1 MVPILRSNPNS
12 PVMRIT
18 HFAVKNYP
26 FTLIVFLLIA
36 VVGAFTVVNMP
47 RAEDPELNAPIFP
60 VTIIYPG
67 TSPADIEE
75 LVIKPMEKAFYG
87 LENIRRLKSIIGDG
101 YAVIRVEFKYG
112 VDVNEKYQELV
123 RELASLKGKLP
134 SDMALP
140 TVEKV
145 SPSNVNVIQTAL
157 ISETATWKQL
167 KNEADKLAEAL
178 EKIPSLKN
186 IEIAGLPEEQI
197 QISLDFERMARLGVS
212 QQMVINNLQSELAN
226 IPSGSIDIGNR
237 YFNVKSSGNFRTV
250 EEIKNALVYSA
261 NNRNVQLKD
270 IADVSM
276 TFAERDHIT
285 RLNGHRGIFV
295 VAAQKSKENIAAT
308 QLAYQPVL
316 KHFRS
321 NLPSNIDMIHHFDQ
335 ADVVQKRLSGLGFDF
350 IWAILLVAF
359 TLLPLGFRPAI
370 IVMISIPLS
379 LSIGIIILNY
389 LGFSLN
395 QLSIVGLVVAL
406 GLLVDDSIVVIENIE
421 RWMLN
426 GFSRK
431 EAVLKATSQIG
442 TAVLGCTATLI
453 IAFLPLIFLPE
464 ASGEFIRSLPISVI
478 ASVLAS
484 LLVSLTIIPFL
495 GNLLLKESNTHSAG
509 NWFMRILKNGI
520 SKSYAPILE
529 TSLNNPVKTIGIIL
543 FVFFASLQLIP
554 IIGFSLF
561 PASEKPQ
568 FLIRITPPAQVNIKN
583 TDTISNFI
591 EKELDK
597 ISDIQFYAT
606 NVGMGNP
613 QIYYNE
619 VRSIKKPNFAE
630 IFVQL
635 APATSVKRKLFLI
648 DSLRN
653 EWSPFHG
660 AKVQINNFEQGPPVV
675 APVEVRLL
683 GDNLDSLR
691 SLSFQIENLIKSVP
705 GTIYVNNPVSNL
717 QTDLRVKINKEK
729 AALLGIPAISI
740 DKTLR
745 LALAGIPIGIMS
757 DDDGEDYQI
766 LIKKKEDIPLNLE
779 VFNTLFVENVKGRA
793 IPLTQFAHLEL
804 ESSPLSINHLDKT
817 RMVSISAFVSKGYL
831 NDKVIKMVMEKM
843 DRFSMPPGY
852 TYMMGG
858 EYETRQES
866 FSGFTVIIILTIFLF
881 IGILLLEFKTFK
893 STIIVLSVIPLGM
906 VGALSAL
913 WFTGNSL
920 SFVAVVGLIALAG
933 IEIKNTILLVDFTN
947 QLREEG
953 KPLDVAI
960 REAGEI
966 RFLPIILTS
975 LTAIGGLI
983 PIALSTNP
991 LISPLAIVLIG
1002 GLISSTLLSRIFT
1015 PVIYKLIPP
1024 KMES

>member
-1 MVPILRSNPNS
+1 
-12 PVMRIT
+12 
-18 HFAVKNYP
+18 
-26 FTLIVFLLIA
+26 
-36 VVGAFTVVNMP
+36 
-47 RAEDPELNAPIFP
+47 
-60 VTIIYPG
+60 
-67 TSPADIEE
+67 
-75 LVIKPMEKAFYG
+75 
-87 LENIRRLKSIIGDG
+87 
-101 YAVIRVEFKYG
+101 
-112 VDVNEKYQELV
+112 
-123 RELASLKGKLP
+123 
-134 SDMALP
+134 
-140 TVEKV
+140 
-145 SPSNVNVIQTAL
+145 
-157 ISETATWKQL
+157 
-167 KNEADKLAEAL
+167 
-178 EKIPSLKN
+178 
-186 IEIAGLPEEQI
+186 
-197 QISLDFERMARLGVS
+197 MARLGVS
-212 QQMVINNLQSELAN
+212 QQAVISNLQSELAN
-226 IPSGSIDIGNR
+226 IPSGSIDVGNR
-237 YFNVKSSGNFRTV
+237 YFNVKSSGNFREV
-250 EEIKNALVYSA
+250 EEIKNTLVYSA
-261 NNRNVQLKD
+261 NNRNVQLRD
-270 IADVSM
+270 IANVSM

-308 QLAYQPVL
+308 QLAYQPIL
-316 KHFRS
+316 EKFKKS
-321 NLPSNIDMIHHFDQ
+321 LPSNIDMIHHFDQ
-335 ADVVQKRLSGLGFDF
+335 AEVVQKRLSGLGLDF

-389 LGFSLN
+389 LGYSLN

-426 GFSRK
+426 GYSRK
-431 EAVLKATSQIG
+431 DAVLKATSQIG

-495 GNLLLKESNTHSAG
+495 GNILLKKTMTHSEG
-509 NWFMRILKNGI
+509 NWFMRVLKSGI

-529 TSLNNPVKTIGIIL
+529 RSLNNPFKTIGIIL
-543 FVFFASLQLIP
+543 VVFFASLQLMP

-568 FLIRITPPAQVNIKN
+568 FLIRINPPAQVNIKN
-583 TDTISNFI
+583 TDTISRSV
-591 EKELDK
+591 EKELTK
-597 ISDIQFYAT
+597 ISDVQFYAT

-635 APATSVKRKLFLI
+635 DPATTVERKLFLI

-653 EWSPFHG
+653 EWTPFYG

-691 SLSFQIENLIKSVP
+691 ALSFKIENLIKSVP

-729 AALLGIPAISI
+729 AALLGVPTISI

-745 LALAGIPIGIMS
+745 LALSGIPIGIMS

-766 LIKKKEDIPLNLE
+766 LIKKKENTPLDLD
-779 VFNTLFVENVKGRA
+779 VFKTLFVENARGKA

-831 NDKVIKMVMEKM
+831 NDEVIKLVMDKL
-843 DRFSMPPGY
+843 DQFSLPSGY
-852 TYMMGG
+852 TYQMGG

-866 FSGFTVIIILTIFLF
+866 FSGFTIIIILTIFLF

-906 VGALSAL
+906 VGALAAL
-913 WFTGNSL
+913 WLTGNSL

-953 KPLDVAI
+953 KPLDIAI

>member
-1 MVPILRSNPNS
+1 
-12 PVMRIT
+12 MRIT
-18 HFAVKNYP
+18 DFAVKNYP
-26 FTLIVFLLIA
+26 FTLIVFLLIS
-36 VVGAFTVVNMP
+36 VIGAFTVINMP

-67 TSPADIEE
+67 TSPVDIEE
-75 LVIKPMEKAFYG
+75 LVIKPMEKALYG

-134 SDMALP
+134 SDMELP
-140 TVEKV
+140 TVEKI

-167 KNEADKLAEAL
+167 KMEADKLAEAL
-178 EKIPSLKN
+178 EKIPALKN

-197 QISLDFERMARLGVS
+197 QISLDFERMARLGVP
-212 QQMVINNLQSELAN
+212 QQAVINNLQSELAN
-226 IPSGSIDIGNR
+226 IPSGSIDVGTR
-237 YFNVKSSGNFRTV
+237 YFNVKSSGNFRDV
-250 EEIKNALVYSA
+250 EEIKNTLVYSA
-261 NNRNVQLKD
+261 NNRNVQLRD
-270 IADVSM
+270 IANVSM

-308 QLAYQPVL
+308 QLAYQPIL
-316 KHFRS
+316 EKFKK
-321 NLPSNIDMIHHFDQ
+321 NLPSNIDMVHHFDQ
-335 ADVVQKRLSGLGFDF
+335 AEVVQKRLSGLGFDF

-431 EAVLKATSQIG
+431 DAVLKATSQIG

-484 LLVSLTIIPFL
+484 LLVSLTVIPFL
-495 GNLLLKESNTHSAG
+495 GNILLKKTMGHSEG
-509 NWFMRILKNGI
+509 NWFMRVLKSGI

-529 TSLNNPVKTIGIIL
+529 TSLNNPVKTMGIIL
-543 FVFFASLQLIP
+543 VVFFASLQIIP

-583 TDTISNFI
+583 TDTISRFV
-591 EKELDK
+591 EKELTK
-597 ISDIQFYAT
+597 ISDVQYYAT

-635 APATSVKRKLFLI
+635 DPTSSVERKMFLI

-653 EWSPFHG
+653 EWTPFHG

-691 SLSFQIENLIKSVP
+691 ALSFKIENLIKSVP

-729 AALLGIPAISI
+729 AALLGIPTISI

-745 LALAGIPIGIMS
+745 LALSGIPIGIMS

-766 LIKKKEDIPLNLE
+766 LIKKKENIPLNLD
-779 VFNTLFVENVKGRA
+779 VFKTLFVENVRGKA

-831 NDKVIKMVMEKM
+831 NDEVIKLVMDKL
-843 DRFSMPPGY
+843 DQFAMPSGY
-852 TYMMGG
+852 TYQMGG

-866 FSGFTVIIILTIFLF
+866 FSGFTIIIILTIFLF

-893 STIIVLSVIPLGM
+893 SNIIVLSVIPLGM

-913 WFTGNSL
+913 WLTGNSL

-953 KPLDVAI
+953 KPLDIAI

-991 LISPLAIVLIG
+991 LISPLAIVIIG

-1024 KMES
+1024 KIEW

>member
-1 MVPILRSNPNS
+1 
-12 PVMRIT
+12 MRIT
-18 HFAVKNYP
+18 DFAVKNYP
-26 FTLIVFLLIA
+26 FTLIVFLLIS
-36 VVGAFTVVNMP
+36 VIGAFTVINMP

-67 TSPADIEE
+67 TSPVDIEE
-75 LVIKPMEKAFYG
+75 LVIKPMEKALYG

-134 SDMALP
+134 SDMDLP

-167 KNEADKLAEAL
+167 KMEADKLAEAL
-178 EKIPSLKN
+178 EKIPALKN

-212 QQMVINNLQSELAN
+212 QQAVINNLQSELAN
-226 IPSGSIDIGNR
+226 IPSGSIDVGTR
-237 YFNVKSSGNFRTV
+237 YFNVKSSGNFRDV
-250 EEIKNALVYSA
+250 EEIKNTLVYSA
-261 NNRNVQLKD
+261 NNRNVQLRD
-270 IADVSM
+270 IANVSM

-308 QLAYQPVL
+308 QLAYQPIL
-316 KHFRS
+316 EKFKK
-321 NLPSNIDMIHHFDQ
+321 NLPSNIDMVHHFDQ
-335 ADVVQKRLSGLGFDF
+335 AEVVQKRLSGLGFDF

-431 EAVLKATSQIG
+431 DAVLKATSQIG

-484 LLVSLTIIPFL
+484 LLVSLTVIPFL
-495 GNLLLKESNTHSAG
+495 GNILLKKTMGHSEG
-509 NWFMRILKNGI
+509 NWFMRVLKSGI

-529 TSLNNPVKTIGIIL
+529 ISLNNPVKTMGVIL
-543 FVFFASLQLIP
+543 MVFFASLQLMP

-568 FLIRITPPAQVNIKN
+568 FLIRINPPAQVNIKN
-583 TDTISNFI
+583 TDTISRFV
-591 EKELDK
+591 EKELTK
-597 ISDIQFYAT
+597 ISDVQYYAT

-619 VRSIKKPNFAE
+619 IRSIKKPNFAE

-635 APATSVKRKLFLI
+635 DPATSVERKLFLI
-648 DSLRN
+648 DSLRSK
-653 EWSPFHG
+653 WTPFHG

-691 SLSFQIENLIKSVP
+691 ALSFKIENLIKSVP

-729 AALLGIPAISI
+729 AALLGVPTISI

-766 LIKKKEDIPLNLE
+766 IIKKKENTPLDLD
-779 VFNTLFVENVKGRA
+779 VFKTLFVENVKGKA

-831 NDKVIKMVMEKM
+831 NDEVIKMVMDKL
-843 DRFSMPPGY
+843 DQFSLPSGY
-852 TYMMGG
+852 TYQMGG

-866 FSGFTVIIILTIFLF
+866 FSGFTIIIILTIFLF

-906 VGALSAL
+906 VGALAAL
-913 WFTGNSL
+913 WLTGNSL

-953 KPLDVAI
+953 KPLDIAI

>member
-1 MVPILRSNPNS
+1 
-12 PVMRIT
+12 MRIT
-18 HFAVKNYP
+18 DFAVKNYP
-26 FTLIVFLLIA
+26 FTLIVFLLIS
-36 VVGAFTVVNMP
+36 VIGAFTVINMP

-67 TSPADIEE
+67 TSPVDIEE
-75 LVIKPMEKAFYG
+75 LVIKPMEKALYG

-134 SDMALP
+134 SDMELP

-167 KNEADKLAEAL
+167 KMEADKLAEAL
-178 EKIPSLKN
+178 EKIPALKN

-197 QISLDFERMARLGVS
+197 QISLDFERMARLGVP
-212 QQMVINNLQSELAN
+212 QQSVINNLQSELAN
-226 IPSGSIDIGNR
+226 IPSGSIDVGNR
-237 YFNVKSSGNFRTV
+237 YFNVKSSGNFRDV
-250 EEIKNALVYSA
+250 EEIKNTLVYSA
-261 NNRNVQLKD
+261 NNRNVQLRD
-270 IADVSM
+270 IANVSM

-308 QLAYQPVL
+308 QLAYQPIL
-316 KHFRS
+316 EKFKK
-321 NLPSNIDMIHHFDQ
+321 NLPSNIDMVHHFDQ
-335 ADVVQKRLSGLGFDF
+335 AEVVQKRLSGLGFDF

-431 EAVLKATSQIG
+431 DAVLKATSQIG

-484 LLVSLTIIPFL
+484 LLVSLTVIPFL
-495 GNLLLKESNTHSAG
+495 GNILLKKTMGHSEG
-509 NWFMRILKNGI
+509 NWFMRVLKNGI

-529 TSLNNPVKTIGIIL
+529 TSLNNPLKTMGIIL
-543 FVFFASLQLIP
+543 VVFFASLQIIP

-583 TDTISNFI
+583 TDTISRFV
-591 EKELDK
+591 EKELTK
-597 ISDIQFYAT
+597 ISDVQYYAT
-606 NVGMGNP
+606 NVGMRNP

-619 VRSIKKPNFAE
+619 IRSIKKPNFAE

-635 APATSVKRKLFLI
+635 DPTSSVERKMFLI

-660 AKVQINNFEQGPPVV
+660 AKVQINNFEQGPPVI

-691 SLSFQIENLIKSVP
+691 ALSFKIENLIKSVP

-729 AALLGIPAISI
+729 AALLGIPTISI

-766 LIKKKEDIPLNLE
+766 LIKKKENVPLNLD
-779 VFNTLFVENVKGRA
+779 VFKTLFVENVRGKA

-817 RMVSISAFVSKGYL
+817 RMVSISAFVNKGYL
-831 NDKVIKMVMEKM
+831 NDEVIKMVMDKL
-843 DRFSMPPGY
+843 DKFTMPSGY
-852 TYMMGG
+852 TYQMGG

-866 FSGFTVIIILTIFLF
+866 FSGFTIIIILTIFLF

-913 WFTGNSL
+913 WLTGNSL

-953 KPLDVAI
+953 KPLDIAI

-991 LISPLAIVLIG
+991 LISPLAIVIIG

-1024 KMES
+1024 KIEW

>member
-1 MVPILRSNPNS
+1 
-12 PVMRIT
+12 MRIT

-134 SDMALP
+134 SDMEIP

-1015 PVIYKLIPP
+1015 
-1024 KMES
+1024 

>member
-1 MVPILRSNPNS
+1 
-12 PVMRIT
+12 MRIT
-18 HFAVKNYP
+18 DFAVKNYP
-26 FTLIVFLLIA
+26 FTLIVFLLIS
-36 VVGAFTVVNMP
+36 VIGAFTVINMP

-67 TSPADIEE
+67 TSPVDIEE
-75 LVIKPMEKAFYG
+75 LVIKPMEKALYG

-134 SDMALP
+134 SDMDLP

-167 KNEADKLAEAL
+167 KMEADKLAEAL
-178 EKIPSLKN
+178 EKIPALKN

-212 QQMVINNLQSELAN
+212 QQAVISNLQSELAN
-226 IPSGSIDIGNR
+226 IPSGSIDVGNR
-237 YFNVKSSGNFRTV
+237 YFNVKSSGNFREV
-250 EEIKNALVYSA
+250 EEIKNTLVYSA
-261 NNRNVQLKD
+261 NNRNVQLRD
-270 IADVSM
+270 IANVSM

-308 QLAYQPVL
+308 QLAYQPIL
-316 KHFRS
+316 EKFKKS
-321 NLPSNIDMIHHFDQ
+321 LPSNIDMIHHFDQ
-335 ADVVQKRLSGLGFDF
+335 AEVVQKRLSGLGFDF

-389 LGFSLN
+389 LGYSLN

-426 GFSRK
+426 GYSRK
-431 EAVLKATSQIG
+431 DAVLKATSQIG

-495 GNLLLKESNTHSAG
+495 GNILLKKTMTHSEG
-509 NWFMRILKNGI
+509 NWFMRVLKSGI

-529 TSLNNPVKTIGIIL
+529 RSLNNPFKTMGIIL
-543 FVFFASLQLIP
+543 VVFFASLQLMP

-568 FLIRITPPAQVNIKN
+568 FLIRINPPAQVNIKN
-583 TDTISNFI
+583 TDTISRFV
-591 EKELDK
+591 EKELTK
-597 ISDIQFYAT
+597 ISDVQFYAT

-635 APATSVKRKLFLI
+635 DPATSVERKLFLI

-653 EWSPFHG
+653 EWTPFYG
-660 AKVQINNFEQGPPVV
+660 AKVQINNFEQGPPVI

-691 SLSFQIENLIKSVP
+691 ALSFKIENLIKSVP

-729 AALLGIPAISI
+729 AALLGVPTISI

-745 LALAGIPIGIMS
+745 LALSGIPIGIMS

-766 LIKKKEDIPLNLE
+766 IIKKKESGPLDLD
-779 VFNTLFVENVKGRA
+779 VFKTLFVENVKGKA

-831 NDKVIKMVMEKM
+831 NDEVIKMVMDKL
-843 DRFSMPPGY
+843 DKFSLPSGY
-852 TYMMGG
+852 TYQMGG

-866 FSGFTVIIILTIFLF
+866 FSGFTIIIILTIFLF

-906 VGALSAL
+906 VGALTSL
-913 WFTGNSL
+913 WLTGNSL

-953 KPLDVAI
+953 KSLDEAI

-991 LISPLAIVLIG
+991 LISPLAIVIIG

-1024 KMES
+1024 KIQQ

>member
-1 MVPILRSNPNS
+1 
-12 PVMRIT
+12 MRIT
-18 HFAVKNYP
+18 DFAVKNYP
-26 FTLIVFLLIA
+26 FTLIVFLLIS
-36 VVGAFTVVNMP
+36 VIGAFTVINMP

-67 TSPADIEE
+67 TSPVDIEE
-75 LVIKPMEKAFYG
+75 LVIKPMEKALYG

-134 SDMALP
+134 SDMDLP

-157 ISETATWKQL
+157 ISETATWKQM
-167 KNEADKLAEAL
+167 KMEADKLAEAL
-178 EKIPSLKN
+178 EKIPALKN

-212 QQMVINNLQSELAN
+212 QQAVINNLQSELAN
-226 IPSGSIDIGNR
+226 IPSGSIDVGNR
-237 YFNVKSSGNFRTV
+237 YFNVKSSGNFREV
-250 EEIKNALVYSA
+250 EEIKNTLVYSA
-261 NNRNVQLKD
+261 NNRNVQLRD
-270 IADVSM
+270 IANVSM

-308 QLAYQPVL
+308 QIAYQPIL
-316 KHFRS
+316 EKFRKS
-321 NLPSNIDMIHHFDQ
+321 LPSNIDMIHHFDQ
-335 ADVVQKRLSGLGFDF
+335 AEVVQKRLSGLGFDF

-426 GFSRK
+426 GYSRK

-495 GNLLLKESNTHSAG
+495 GNILLKKTMTHSEG
-509 NWFMRILKNGI
+509 NWFMRVLKSGI

-529 TSLNNPVKTIGIIL
+529 ISLNNPVKTMGVIL
-543 FVFFASLQLIP
+543 IVFFASLQLMP

-568 FLIRITPPAQVNIKN
+568 FLIRINPPAQVNIKN
-583 TDTISNFI
+583 TDTISRFV
-591 EKELDK
+591 EKELTK
-597 ISDIQFYAT
+597 ISDVQFYAT

-619 VRSIKKPNFAE
+619 IRSIKKPNFAE

-635 APATSVKRKLFLI
+635 DPATSVERKLFLI
-648 DSLRN
+648 DSLRSR
-653 EWSPFHG
+653 WTPFYG

-691 SLSFQIENLIKSVP
+691 ALSFKIENLIKSVP

-729 AALLGIPAISI
+729 AALLGVPTISI

-766 LIKKKEDIPLNLE
+766 IIKKKGNTPLDLD
-779 VFNTLFVENVKGRA
+779 VFKTLFVENVKGKA
-793 IPLTQFAHLEL
+793 IPLSQFAHLEL

-831 NDKVIKMVMEKM
+831 NDEVIKLVMDKL
-843 DRFSMPPGY
+843 DQFSLPSGY
-852 TYMMGG
+852 TYQMGG

-866 FSGFTVIIILTIFLF
+866 FSGFTIIIILTIFLF

-906 VGALSAL
+906 VGALAAL
-913 WFTGNSL
+913 WLTGNSL

-953 KPLDVAI
+953 KPLDIAI

>member
-1 MVPILRSNPNS
+1 MK
-12 PVMRIT
+12 IT
-18 HFAVKNYP
+18 DFAVKNYP

-36 VVGAFTVVNMP
+36 VIGAFTVVNMP

-60 VTIIYPG
+60 VTVIYPG
-67 TSPADIEE
+67 TSPVDIEE
-75 LVIKPMEKAFYG
+75 LVIKPMEKAFYE

-101 YAVIRVEFKYG
+101 FAVIRVEFKYG

-123 RELASLKGKLP
+123 RELAALKGKLP
-134 SDMALP
+134 ADMQLP

-157 ISETATWKQL
+157 ISETATWKQF
-167 KNEADKLAEAL
+167 KKEADKLAEAL
-178 EKIPSLKN
+178 EKIPALKN
-186 IEIAGLPEEQI
+186 IEIAGLPEEEI
-197 QISLDFERMARLGVS
+197 HISLDFEKMARLGVS
-212 QQMVINNLQSELAN
+212 QQVVLNNLQSELAN
-226 IPSGSIDIGNR
+226 IPAGSLDVGNR
-237 YFNVKSSGNFRTV
+237 YFNVKSSGNFKELEDIQNTM
-250 EEIKNALVYSA
+250 VYTA
-261 NNRNVQLKD
+261 NNRNIQLKD
-270 IADVSM
+270 IATVTM

-308 QLAYQPVL
+308 QKAYQPVL
-316 KHFRS
+316 EKFS
-321 NLPSNIDMIHHFDQ
+321 KSLPANIAMIPHFDQ
-335 ADVVQKRLSGLGFDF
+335 AEVVQKRLSGLGFDF
-350 IWAILLVAF
+350 LWAILLVAF
-359 TLLPLGFRPAI
+359 TLLPLGFRPAV

-389 LGFSLN
+389 LGYSLN

-426 GFSRK
+426 GYSRK

-478 ASVLAS
+478 SSVLAS

-495 GNLLLKESNTHSAG
+495 GNQLLKKNMTHSEG
-509 NWFMRILKNGI
+509 NWFLRVLKLAI
-520 SKSYAPILE
+520 SKSYAPVLE
-529 TSLNNPVKTIGIIL
+529 KSLNNPIITIGVIL
-543 FVFFASLQLIP
+543 MIFFASLQLIP

-568 FLIRITPPAQVNIKN
+568 FLIRISPPSQVNIKN
-583 TDTISNFI
+583 TDTITGYV
-591 EKELDK
+591 EKELHK
-597 ISDIQFYAT
+597 ISDVHYYAT

-619 VRSIKKPNFAE
+619 IRSIKKSNFAE

-635 APATSVKRKLFLI
+635 DPETTVERKLFLI

-653 EWSPFHG
+653 EWTPFYG
-660 AKVQINNFEQGPPVV
+660 AKIQINNFEQGPPVI

-683 GDNLDSLR
+683 GDNLDTLR
-691 SLSFQIENLIKSVP
+691 NLSFKIEELIQKIP
-705 GTIYVNNPVSNL
+705 GTIYLNNPVSNL
-717 QTDLRVKINKEK
+717 QTDIRVKINKEK
-729 AALLGIPAISI
+729 AAILGIPIISI
-740 DKTLR
+740 DRTLR
-745 LALAGIPIGIMS
+745 LALSGIPIGIFS

-766 LIKKKEDIPLNLE
+766 IIKKKEAGPINLD
-779 VFNTLFVENVKGRA
+779 VFKTLFVENVKGKA

-817 RMVSISAFVSKGYL
+817 RMVSISAFVGKGFL
-831 NDKVIKMVMEKM
+831 NDEVIKEVMNQLEE
-843 DRFSMPPGY
+843 FPLPSGY
-852 TYMMGG
+852 TYQMGG

-866 FSGFTVIIILTIFLF
+866 FSGFTMIIILTIFLF

-913 WFTGNSL
+913 WLTGNSL

-953 KPLDVAI
+953 KSLDVAI

-1015 PVIYKLIPP
+1015 PVIYKIIPP
-1024 KMES
+1024 RLES

>member
-1 MVPILRSNPNS
+1 
-12 PVMRIT
+12 MRIT
-18 HFAVKNYP
+18 DFAVKNYP
-26 FTLIVFLLIA
+26 FTLIVFLLIS
-36 VVGAFTVVNMP
+36 VIGAFTVINMP

-67 TSPADIEE
+67 TSPVDIEE
-75 LVIKPMEKAFYG
+75 LVIKPMEKALYG

-134 SDMALP
+134 SDMDLP

-167 KNEADKLAEAL
+167 KMEADKLAEAL
-178 EKIPSLKN
+178 EKIPALKN

-212 QQMVINNLQSELAN
+212 QQAVISNLQSELAN
-226 IPSGSIDIGNR
+226 IPSGSIDVGNR
-237 YFNVKSSGNFRTV
+237 YFNVKSSGNFREV
-250 EEIKNALVYSA
+250 EEIKNTLVYSA
-261 NNRNVQLKD
+261 NNRNVQLRD
-270 IADVSM
+270 IANVSM

-308 QLAYQPVL
+308 QIAYQPIL
-316 KHFRS
+316 EKFKQS
-321 NLPSNIDMIHHFDQ
+321 LPSNIDMIHHFDQ
-335 ADVVQKRLSGLGFDF
+335 AEVVQKRLSGLGFDF

-389 LGFSLN
+389 LGYSLN

-426 GFSRK
+426 GYSRK

-495 GNLLLKESNTHSAG
+495 GNILLKKTMTHSEG
-509 NWFMRILKNGI
+509 NWFMRVLKSGI

-529 TSLNNPVKTIGIIL
+529 RSLNNPFKTMGIIL
-543 FVFFASLQLIP
+543 VVFFASLQLMP

-568 FLIRITPPAQVNIKN
+568 FLIRINPPAQVNIKN
-583 TDTISNFI
+583 TDTISRFV
-591 EKELDK
+591 EKELTK
-597 ISDIQFYAT
+597 ISDVQFYAT

-635 APATSVKRKLFLI
+635 DPATSVERKLFLI

-653 EWSPFHG
+653 EWTPFYG

-691 SLSFQIENLIKSVP
+691 ALSFKIENLIKSVP

-729 AALLGIPAISI
+729 AALLGVPTISI

-745 LALAGIPIGIMS
+745 LALSGVPIGIMS

-766 LIKKKEDIPLNLE
+766 LIKKKENTPLDLD
-779 VFNTLFVENVKGRA
+779 VFKTLFVENVRGKA

-831 NDKVIKMVMEKM
+831 NDEVIKLVMDKL
-843 DRFSMPPGY
+843 DQFSLPSGY
-852 TYMMGG
+852 TYQMGG

-866 FSGFTVIIILTIFLF
+866 FSGFTIIIILTIFLF

-906 VGALSAL
+906 VGALAAL
-913 WFTGNSL
+913 WLTGNSL

-953 KPLDVAI
+953 KPLDIAI

>member
-1 MVPILRSNPNS
+1 
-12 PVMRIT
+12 
-18 HFAVKNYP
+18 
-26 FTLIVFLLIA
+26 
-36 VVGAFTVVNMP
+36 
-47 RAEDPELNAPIFP
+47 
-60 VTIIYPG
+60 
-67 TSPADIEE
+67 
-75 LVIKPMEKAFYG
+75 
-87 LENIRRLKSIIGDG
+87 
-101 YAVIRVEFKYG
+101 
-112 VDVNEKYQELV
+112 
-123 RELASLKGKLP
+123 
-134 SDMALP
+134 
-140 TVEKV
+140 
-145 SPSNVNVIQTAL
+145 
-157 ISETATWKQL
+157 
-167 KNEADKLAEAL
+167 
-178 EKIPSLKN
+178 
-186 IEIAGLPEEQI
+186 
-197 QISLDFERMARLGVS
+197 MARLGVP
-212 QQMVINNLQSELAN
+212 QQAVINNLQSELAN
-226 IPSGSIDIGNR
+226 IPSGSIDVGTR
-237 YFNVKSSGNFRTV
+237 YFNVKSSGNFRDV
-250 EEIKNALVYSA
+250 EEIKNTLVYSA
-261 NNRNVQLKD
+261 NNRNVQLRD
-270 IADVSM
+270 IANVSM

-308 QLAYQPVL
+308 QLAYQPIL
-316 KHFRS
+316 EKFKK
-321 NLPSNIDMIHHFDQ
+321 NLPSNIDMVHHFDQ
-335 ADVVQKRLSGLGFDF
+335 AEVVQKRLSGLGFDF

-431 EAVLKATSQIG
+431 DAVLKATSQIG

-484 LLVSLTIIPFL
+484 LLVSLTVIPFL
-495 GNLLLKESNTHSAG
+495 GNILLKKTMGHSEG
-509 NWFMRILKNGI
+509 NWFMRVLKSGI

-529 TSLNNPVKTIGIIL
+529 TSLNNPVKTMGIIL
-543 FVFFASLQLIP
+543 VVFFASLQIIP

-583 TDTISNFI
+583 TDTISRFV
-591 EKELDK
+591 EKELTK
-597 ISDIQFYAT
+597 ISDVQYYAT

-635 APATSVKRKLFLI
+635 DPTSSVERKMFLI

-653 EWSPFHG
+653 EWTPFHG

-691 SLSFQIENLIKSVP
+691 ALSFKIENLIKSVP

-729 AALLGIPAISI
+729 AALLGIPTISI

-745 LALAGIPIGIMS
+745 LALSGIPIGIMS

-766 LIKKKEDIPLNLE
+766 LIKKKENIPLNLD
-779 VFNTLFVENVKGRA
+779 VFKTLFVENVRGKA

-831 NDKVIKMVMEKM
+831 NDEVIKLVMDKL
-843 DRFSMPPGY
+843 DQFAMPSGY
-852 TYMMGG
+852 TYQMGG

-866 FSGFTVIIILTIFLF
+866 FSGFTVIIILTVFLF

-913 WFTGNSL
+913 WLTGNSL

-953 KPLDVAI
+953 KPLDIAI

-991 LISPLAIVLIG
+991 LISPLAIVIIG

-1024 KMES
+1024 KIQQ

>member
-1 MVPILRSNPNS
+1 
-12 PVMRIT
+12 
-18 HFAVKNYP
+18 
-26 FTLIVFLLIA
+26 
-36 VVGAFTVVNMP
+36 
-47 RAEDPELNAPIFP
+47 
-60 VTIIYPG
+60 
-67 TSPADIEE
+67 
-75 LVIKPMEKAFYG
+75 
-87 LENIRRLKSIIGDG
+87 
-101 YAVIRVEFKYG
+101 
-112 VDVNEKYQELV
+112 
-123 RELASLKGKLP
+123 
-134 SDMALP
+134 
-140 TVEKV
+140 
-145 SPSNVNVIQTAL
+145 
-157 ISETATWKQL
+157 L

-691 SLSFQIENLIKSVP
+691 SLSFRIENLIKSVP

-831 NDKVIKMVMEKM
+831 NDKVIKMIMEKM

-1024 KMES
+1024 KMEL

>member
-1 MVPILRSNPNS
+1 
-12 PVMRIT
+12 MRIT
-18 HFAVKNYP
+18 DFAVKNYP
-26 FTLIVFLLIA
+26 FTLIVFLLIS
-36 VVGAFTVVNMP
+36 VIGAFTVINMP

-67 TSPADIEE
+67 TSPVDIEE
-75 LVIKPMEKAFYG
+75 LVIKPMEKALYG

-134 SDMALP
+134 SDMDLP

-167 KNEADKLAEAL
+167 KMEADKLAEAL
-178 EKIPSLKN
+178 EKIPALKN

-212 QQMVINNLQSELAN
+212 QQAVINNLQSELAN
-226 IPSGSIDIGNR
+226 IPSGSIDVGNR
-237 YFNVKSSGNFRTV
+237 YFNVKSSGNFREV
-250 EEIKNALVYSA
+250 EEIKNTLVYSA
-261 NNRNVQLKD
+261 NNRNVQLRD
-270 IADVSM
+270 IANVSM

-308 QLAYQPVL
+308 QLAYQPIL
-316 KHFRS
+316 EKFKKS
-321 NLPSNIDMIHHFDQ
+321 LPSNIDMIHHFDQ
-335 ADVVQKRLSGLGFDF
+335 AEVVQKRLSGLGFDF

-426 GFSRK
+426 GYSRK

-495 GNLLLKESNTHSAG
+495 GNILLKKTMTHSEG
-509 NWFMRILKNGI
+509 NWFMRVLKSGI

-529 TSLNNPVKTIGIIL
+529 ISLNNPVKTMGVIL
-543 FVFFASLQLIP
+543 VVFFASLQLMP

-568 FLIRITPPAQVNIKN
+568 FLIRINPPAQVNIKN
-583 TDTISNFI
+583 TDTISMFV
-591 EKELDK
+591 EKELTK
-597 ISDIQFYAT
+597 ISDVQFYAT

-619 VRSIKKPNFAE
+619 IRSIKKPNFAE

-635 APATSVKRKLFLI
+635 DPATSVERKLFLI
-648 DSLRN
+648 DSLRSK
-653 EWSPFHG
+653 WTPFHG

-691 SLSFQIENLIKSVP
+691 ALSFKIENLIKSVP

-729 AALLGIPAISI
+729 AALLGVPTISI

-766 LIKKKEDIPLNLE
+766 IIKKKENTPLDLD
-779 VFNTLFVENVKGRA
+779 VFKTLFVENVKGKA

-831 NDKVIKMVMEKM
+831 NDEVIKKVMDKL
-843 DRFSMPPGY
+843 DQFTLPSGY
-852 TYMMGG
+852 TYQMGG

-866 FSGFTVIIILTIFLF
+866 FSGFTIIIILTIFLF

-906 VGALSAL
+906 VGALAAL
-913 WFTGNSL
+913 WLTGNSL

-953 KPLDVAI
+953 KPLDIAI

>member
-1 MVPILRSNPNS
+1 
-12 PVMRIT
+12 MRIT
-18 HFAVKNYP
+18 DFAVKNYP
-26 FTLIVFLLIA
+26 FTLIVFLLIS
-36 VVGAFTVVNMP
+36 VIGAFTVINMP

-67 TSPADIEE
+67 TSPVDIEE
-75 LVIKPMEKAFYG
+75 LVIKPMEKALYG

-134 SDMALP
+134 SDMELP
-140 TVEKV
+140 TVEKI

-167 KNEADKLAEAL
+167 KMEADKLAEAL
-178 EKIPSLKN
+178 EKIPALKN

-197 QISLDFERMARLGVS
+197 QISLDFERMARLGVP
-212 QQMVINNLQSELAN
+212 QQAVINNLQSELAN
-226 IPSGSIDIGNR
+226 IPSGSIDVGTR
-237 YFNVKSSGNFRTV
+237 YFNVKSSGNFRDV
-250 EEIKNALVYSA
+250 EEIKNTLVYSA
-261 NNRNVQLKD
+261 NNRNVQLRD
-270 IADVSM
+270 IANVSM

-308 QLAYQPVL
+308 QLAYQPIL
-316 KHFRS
+316 EKFKK
-321 NLPSNIDMIHHFDQ
+321 NLPSNIDMVHHFDQ
-335 ADVVQKRLSGLGFDF
+335 AEVVQKRLSGLGFDF

-431 EAVLKATSQIG
+431 DAVLKATSQIG

-484 LLVSLTIIPFL
+484 LLVSLTVIPFL
-495 GNLLLKESNTHSAG
+495 GNILLKKTMGHSEG
-509 NWFMRILKNGI
+509 NWFMRVLKSGI

-529 TSLNNPVKTIGIIL
+529 TSLNNPVKTMGIIL
-543 FVFFASLQLIP
+543 VVFFASLQIIP

-583 TDTISNFI
+583 TDTISRFV
-591 EKELDK
+591 EKELTK
-597 ISDIQFYAT
+597 ISDVQYYAT

-635 APATSVKRKLFLI
+635 DPTSSVERKMFLI

-653 EWSPFHG
+653 EWTPFHG

-691 SLSFQIENLIKSVP
+691 ALSFKIENLIKSVP

-729 AALLGIPAISI
+729 AALLGIPTISI

-745 LALAGIPIGIMS
+745 LALSGIPIGIMS

-766 LIKKKEDIPLNLE
+766 LIKKKENIPLNLD
-779 VFNTLFVENVKGRA
+779 VFKTLFVENVRGKA

-831 NDKVIKMVMEKM
+831 NDEVIKLVMDKL
-843 DRFSMPPGY
+843 DQFAMPSGY
-852 TYMMGG
+852 TYQMGG

-866 FSGFTVIIILTIFLF
+866 FSGFTIIIILTIFLF

-913 WFTGNSL
+913 WLTGNSL

-953 KPLDVAI
+953 KPLDIAI

-991 LISPLAIVLIG
+991 LISPLAIVIIG

-1024 KMES
+1024 KIEW

>member
-1 MVPILRSNPNS
+1 
-12 PVMRIT
+12 MRIT
-18 HFAVKNYP
+18 DFAVKNYP
-26 FTLIVFLLIA
+26 FTLIVFLLIS
-36 VVGAFTVVNMP
+36 VIGAFTVINMP

-67 TSPADIEE
+67 TSPVDIEE
-75 LVIKPMEKAFYG
+75 LVIKPMEKALYG

-134 SDMALP
+134 SDMELP
-140 TVEKV
+140 TVEKI

-167 KNEADKLAEAL
+167 KMEADKLAEAL
-178 EKIPSLKN
+178 EKIPALKN

-197 QISLDFERMARLGVS
+197 QISLDFERMARLGVP
-212 QQMVINNLQSELAN
+212 QQAVINNLQSELAN
-226 IPSGSIDIGNR
+226 IPSGSIDVGTR
-237 YFNVKSSGNFRTV
+237 YFNVKSSGNFRDV
-250 EEIKNALVYSA
+250 EEIKNTLVYSA
-261 NNRNVQLKD
+261 NNRNVQLRD
-270 IADVSM
+270 IANVSM

-308 QLAYQPVL
+308 QLAYQPIL
-316 KHFRS
+316 EKFKK
-321 NLPSNIDMIHHFDQ
+321 NLPSNIDMVHHFDQ
-335 ADVVQKRLSGLGFDF
+335 AEVVQKRLSGLGFDF

-431 EAVLKATSQIG
+431 DAVLKATSQIG

-484 LLVSLTIIPFL
+484 LLVSLTVIPFL
-495 GNLLLKESNTHSAG
+495 GNILLKKTMGHSEG
-509 NWFMRILKNGI
+509 NWFMRVLKSGI

-529 TSLNNPVKTIGIIL
+529 TSLNNPVKTMGIIL
-543 FVFFASLQLIP
+543 VVFFASLQIIP

-583 TDTISNFI
+583 TDTISRFV
-591 EKELDK
+591 EKELTK
-597 ISDIQFYAT
+597 ISDVQYYAT

-619 VRSIKKPNFAE
+619 TRSIKKPNFAE

-635 APATSVKRKLFLI
+635 DPTSSVERKMFLI

-653 EWSPFHG
+653 EWTPFHG

-691 SLSFQIENLIKSVP
+691 ALSFKIENLIKSVP

-729 AALLGIPAISI
+729 AALLGIPTISI

-745 LALAGIPIGIMS
+745 LALSGIPIGIMS

-766 LIKKKEDIPLNLE
+766 LIKKKENIPLNLD
-779 VFNTLFVENVKGRA
+779 VFKTLFVENVRGKA
-793 IPLTQFAHLEL
+793 IPLTQFTHLEL

-831 NDKVIKMVMEKM
+831 NDEVIKLVMDKL
-843 DRFSMPPGY
+843 DQFAMPSGY
-852 TYMMGG
+852 TYQMGG

-866 FSGFTVIIILTIFLF
+866 FSGFTVIIILTVFLF

-906 VGALSAL
+906 VGALTAL
-913 WFTGNSL
+913 WLTDNSL

-953 KPLDVAI
+953 KSLDEAI

-991 LISPLAIVLIG
+991 LISPLAIVIIG

-1024 KMES
+1024 KIQQ

>member
-1 MVPILRSNPNS
+1 
-12 PVMRIT
+12 MRIT
-18 HFAVKNYP
+18 DFAVKNYP
-26 FTLIVFLLIA
+26 FTLIVFLLIS
-36 VVGAFTVVNMP
+36 VIGAFTVINMP

-67 TSPADIEE
+67 TSPVDIEE
-75 LVIKPMEKAFYG
+75 LVIKPMEKALYG

-134 SDMALP
+134 SDMELP

-167 KNEADKLAEAL
+167 KIEADKLAEAL
-178 EKIPSLKN
+178 EKIPALKN

-212 QQMVINNLQSELAN
+212 QQAVINNLQSELAN
-226 IPSGSIDIGNR
+226 IPSGSIDVGNR
-237 YFNVKSSGNFRTV
+237 YFNVKSSGNFREV
-250 EEIKNALVYSA
+250 EEIKNTLVYSA
-261 NNRNVQLKD
+261 NNRNVQLRD
-270 IADVSM
+270 IANVSM

-308 QLAYQPVL
+308 QLAYQPIL
-316 KHFRS
+316 EKFKKS
-321 NLPSNIDMIHHFDQ
+321 LPSNIDMIHHFDQ
-335 ADVVQKRLSGLGFDF
+335 AEVVQKRLSGLGFDF

-426 GFSRK
+426 GYSRK
-431 EAVLKATSQIG
+431 DAVLKATSQIG

-495 GNLLLKESNTHSAG
+495 GNILLKKTMTHSEG
-509 NWFMRILKNGI
+509 NWFMRVLKSGI

-529 TSLNNPVKTIGIIL
+529 ISLNNPVKTMGVIL
-543 FVFFASLQLIP
+543 MVFFASLQLMP

-568 FLIRITPPAQVNIKN
+568 FLIRINPPAQVNIKN
-583 TDTISNFI
+583 TDTISRFV
-591 EKELDK
+591 EKELTK
-597 ISDIQFYAT
+597 ISDVQYYAT

-619 VRSIKKPNFAE
+619 IRSIKKPNFAE

-635 APATSVKRKLFLI
+635 DPATSVERKLYLI
-648 DSLRN
+648 DSLRSK
-653 EWSPFHG
+653 WTPFHG

-691 SLSFQIENLIKSVP
+691 ALSFKIENLIKSVP

-729 AALLGIPAISI
+729 AALLGVPTISI

-745 LALAGIPIGIMS
+745 LALSGIPIGIMS

-766 LIKKKEDIPLNLE
+766 LIKKKENTPLDLD
-779 VFNTLFVENVKGRA
+779 VFKTLFVENVRGKA

-831 NDKVIKMVMEKM
+831 NDEVIKMVMDKL
-843 DRFSMPPGY
+843 DQFSLPSGY
-852 TYMMGG
+852 TYQMGG

-866 FSGFTVIIILTIFLF
+866 FSGFTIIIILTIFLF

-906 VGALSAL
+906 VGALAAL
-913 WFTGNSL
+913 WLTGNSL

-953 KPLDVAI
+953 KPLDIAI

>member
-1 MVPILRSNPNS
+1 
-12 PVMRIT
+12 MRIT
-18 HFAVKNYP
+18 DFAVKNYP
-26 FTLIVFLLIA
+26 FTLIVFLLIS
-36 VVGAFTVVNMP
+36 VIGAFTVINMP

-67 TSPADIEE
+67 TSPVDIEE
-75 LVIKPMEKAFYG
+75 LVIKPMEKALYG
-87 LENIRRLKSIIGDG
+87 LENVRKLKSIIGDG

-134 SDMALP
+134 SDMELP

-167 KNEADKLAEAL
+167 KIEADKLAEAL
-178 EKIPSLKN
+178 EKIPALKN

-197 QISLDFERMARLGVS
+197 QISLDFERMARLGVP
-212 QQMVINNLQSELAN
+212 QQAVINNLQSELAN
-226 IPSGSIDIGNR
+226 IPSGSIDVGNR
-237 YFNVKSSGNFRTV
+237 YFNVKSSGNFRDV
-250 EEIKNALVYSA
+250 EEIKNTLVYSA
-261 NNRNVQLKD
+261 NNRNVQLRD
-270 IADVSM
+270 IANVSM

-308 QLAYQPVL
+308 QLAYQPIL
-316 KHFRS
+316 EKFKK
-321 NLPSNIDMIHHFDQ
+321 NLPSNIDMVHHFDQ
-335 ADVVQKRLSGLGFDF
+335 AEVVQKRLSGLGFDF

-426 GFSRK
+426 GYSRK
-431 EAVLKATSQIG
+431 DAVLKATSQIG

-495 GNLLLKESNTHSAG
+495 GNILLKKTISHSEG
-509 NWFMRILKNGI
+509 NWFMRVLKRGI

-529 TSLNNPVKTIGIIL
+529 TSLNNPVKTMGIIL
-543 FVFFASLQLIP
+543 MAFFASLQFIP

-568 FLIRITPPAQVNIKN
+568 FLIRIIPPAQVNIKN
-583 TDTISNFI
+583 TDTISRFV
-591 EKELDK
+591 EKELTK
-597 ISDIQFYAT
+597 ISDVQYYAT

-619 VRSIKKPNFAE
+619 IRSIKKPNFAE

-635 APATSVKRKLFLI
+635 DPTSSVERKLFLI

-653 EWSPFHG
+653 KWTPFHG

-691 SLSFQIENLIKSVP
+691 ALSFKIENLIKSVP

-729 AALLGIPAISI
+729 AALLGIPTISI

-766 LIKKKEDIPLNLE
+766 LLKKKENVPLNLD
-779 VFNTLFVENVKGRA
+779 VFKTLFVENVRGKA

-831 NDKVIKMVMEKM
+831 NDEVIKMVMDKLNQ
-843 DRFSMPPGY
+843 FPMPSGY
-852 TYMMGG
+852 TFQIGG

-866 FSGFTVIIILTIFLF
+866 FSGFTIIIILTIFLF

-913 WFTGNSL
+913 WLTGNSL

-953 KPLDVAI
+953 KPLDIAI

-991 LISPLAIVLIG
+991 LISPLAIVIIG

-1024 KMES
+1024 KIES

>member
-1 MVPILRSNPNS
+1 MK
-12 PVMRIT
+12 IT
-18 HFAVKNYP
+18 DFAVKNYP

-36 VVGAFTVVNMP
+36 VIGAFTVVNMP

-60 VTIIYPG
+60 VTVIYPG
-67 TSPADIEE
+67 TSPVDIEE
-75 LVIKPMEKAFYG
+75 LVIKPMEKSLYG
-87 LENIRRLKSIIGDG
+87 LENIRRLKTIIGDG
-101 YAVIRVEFKYG
+101 FAVIRVEFKYG
-112 VDVNEKYQELV
+112 VDVNEKYQELI
-123 RELASLKGKLP
+123 RELAALKGKLP
-134 SDMALP
+134 SDMQLP

-157 ISETATWKQL
+157 VSETATWKQL
-167 KNEADKLAEAL
+167 KIQADKLAESL
-178 EKIPSLKN
+178 EKIPALKN

-197 QISLDFERMARLGVS
+197 QISLDFEKMARLGVS
-212 QQMVINNLQSELAN
+212 QQVVLNNLQSELAN
-226 IPSGSIDIGNR
+226 IPSGSIDVGNR
-237 YFNVKSSGNFRTV
+237 YFNVKSSGNFKELEDIQNT
-250 EEIKNALVYSA
+250 LVFTA
-261 NNRNVQLKD
+261 NNRNIQLKD
-270 IADVSM
+270 IATVTM

-295 VAAQKSKENIAAT
+295 VAAQKSKENIATT
-308 QLAYQPVL
+308 QKAYQPVL
-316 KHFRS
+316 EIFRKS
-321 NLPSNIDMIHHFDQ
+321 LPANIDMIDHFDQ
-335 ADVVQKRLSGLGFDF
+335 AEVVQKRLSGLGFDF
-350 IWAILLVAF
+350 LWAILLVAF
-359 TLLPLGFRPAI
+359 TLLPLGLRPAI

-426 GFSRK
+426 GYSRK

-453 IAFLPLIFLPE
+453 IAFLPLIFLPD

-495 GNLLLKESNTHSAG
+495 GNQLLKKNITHSEG
-509 NWFMRILKNGI
+509 NWFMRVLKSGI

-529 TSLNNPVKTIGIIL
+529 TSLNNPLKTLGVILII
-543 FVFFASLQLIP
+543 FFASLQIIP

-583 TDTISNFI
+583 TDTISRYV
-591 EKELDK
+591 EKELTK
-597 ISDIQFYAT
+597 ISDVQYYAT

-619 VRSIKKPNFAE
+619 IRSFKKANFAE

-635 APATSVKRKLFLI
+635 DPTTSVERKLYLI

-653 EWSPFHG
+653 EWTPFHG
-660 AKVQINNFEQGPPVV
+660 AKVQINNFEQGPPVL

-691 SLSFQIENLIKSVP
+691 SLSFKIEQLIKKIP
-705 GTIYVNNPVSNL
+705 GTIYVNNPISNL
-717 QTDLRVKINKEK
+717 QTDIRVKINKEK
-729 AALLGIPAISI
+729 ASMLGIPIISI

-745 LALAGIPIGIMS
+745 LALSGIAIGIFT

-766 LIKKKEDIPLNLE
+766 IIKKKEAGPLDLD
-779 VFNTLFVENVKGRA
+779 VFKTLFVENVKGKA
-793 IPLTQFAHLEL
+793 IPLSQFAHLEL
-804 ESSPLSINHLDKT
+804 ESSPLAINHLDKT
-817 RMVSISAFVSKGYL
+817 RMVSISAFVGKGFL
-831 NDKVIKMVMEKM
+831 NDVVIKDVMTKM
-843 DRFSMPPGY
+843 DQFSFPSGY
-852 TYMMGG
+852 TYQMGG

-866 FSGFTVIIILTIFLF
+866 FSGFAIIIILTIFLF
-881 IGILLLEFKTFK
+881 IGVLLLEFKTFK

-913 WFTGNSL
+913 WLTGNSL

-1024 KMES
+1024 KMEH

>member
-1 MVPILRSNPNS
+1 
-12 PVMRIT
+12 MRIT
-18 HFAVKNYP
+18 DFAVKNYP
-26 FTLIVFLLIA
+26 FTLIVFLLIS
-36 VVGAFTVVNMP
+36 VIGAFTVINMP

-67 TSPADIEE
+67 TSPVDIEE
-75 LVIKPMEKAFYG
+75 LVIKPMEKALYG

-134 SDMALP
+134 SDMELP

-167 KNEADKLAEAL
+167 KMEADKLAEAL
-178 EKIPSLKN
+178 EKIPALKN

-197 QISLDFERMARLGVS
+197 QISLDFERMARLGVP
-212 QQMVINNLQSELAN
+212 QQVVINNLQSELAN
-226 IPSGSIDIGNR
+226 IPSGSIDVGNR
-237 YFNVKSSGNFRTV
+237 YFNVKSSGNFRDV
-250 EEIKNALVYSA
+250 EEIKNTLVYSA
-261 NNRNVQLKD
+261 NNRNVQLRD
-270 IADVSM
+270 IANVSM

-308 QLAYQPVL
+308 QLAYKPIL
-316 KHFRS
+316 EKFKK
-321 NLPSNIDMIHHFDQ
+321 NLPSNIDMVHHFDQ
-335 ADVVQKRLSGLGFDF
+335 AEVVQKRLSGLGFDF

-431 EAVLKATSQIG
+431 DAVLKATSQIG

-484 LLVSLTIIPFL
+484 LLVSLTVIPFL
-495 GNLLLKESNTHSAG
+495 GNILLKKTMAHSEG
-509 NWFMRILKNGI
+509 NWFMRVLKNGI

-529 TSLNNPVKTIGIIL
+529 TSLNNPLKTMGIIL
-543 FVFFASLQLIP
+543 VVFFASLQIIP

-583 TDTISNFI
+583 TDTISRFV
-591 EKELDK
+591 EKELTK
-597 ISDIQFYAT
+597 ISDVQYYAT

-619 VRSIKKPNFAE
+619 IRSIKKPNFAE

-635 APATSVKRKLFLI
+635 DPTSSVERKMFLI

-660 AKVQINNFEQGPPVV
+660 AKVQINNFEQGPPVI

-691 SLSFQIENLIKSVP
+691 ALSFKIENLIKSVP

-729 AALLGIPAISI
+729 AALLGIPTISI

-766 LIKKKEDIPLNLE
+766 LIKKKENVPLNLD
-779 VFNTLFVENVKGRA
+779 VFKTLFVENVRGKA

-817 RMVSISAFVSKGYL
+817 RMVSISAFVNKGYL
-831 NDKVIKMVMEKM
+831 NDEVIKMVMDKL
-843 DRFSMPPGY
+843 DKFTMPSGY
-852 TYMMGG
+852 TYQMGG

-866 FSGFTVIIILTIFLF
+866 FSGFTIIIILTIFLF

-913 WFTGNSL
+913 WLTGNSL

-953 KPLDVAI
+953 KPLDIAI

-991 LISPLAIVLIG
+991 LISPLAIVIIG

-1024 KMES
+1024 KIEW

>member
-1 MVPILRSNPNS
+1 
-12 PVMRIT
+12 MRIT
-18 HFAVKNYP
+18 DFAVKNYP
-26 FTLIVFLLIA
+26 FTLIVFLLIS
-36 VVGAFTVVNMP
+36 VIGAFTVINMP

-67 TSPADIEE
+67 TSPVDIEE
-75 LVIKPMEKAFYG
+75 LVIKPMEKALYG

-134 SDMALP
+134 SDMELP
-140 TVEKV
+140 TVEKI

-167 KNEADKLAEAL
+167 KMEADKLAEAL
-178 EKIPSLKN
+178 EKIPALKN

-197 QISLDFERMARLGVS
+197 QISLDFERMARLGVP
-212 QQMVINNLQSELAN
+212 QQSVINNLQSELAN
-226 IPSGSIDIGNR
+226 IPSGSIDVGNR
-237 YFNVKSSGNFRTV
+237 YFNVKSSGNFRDV
-250 EEIKNALVYSA
+250 EEIKNTLVYSA
-261 NNRNVQLKD
+261 NNRNVQLRD
-270 IADVSM
+270 IANVSM

-308 QLAYQPVL
+308 QLAYQPIL
-316 KHFRS
+316 EKFKK
-321 NLPSNIDMIHHFDQ
+321 NLPSNIDMVHHFDQ
-335 ADVVQKRLSGLGFDF
+335 AEVVQKRLSGLGFDF

-431 EAVLKATSQIG
+431 DAVLKATSQIG

-484 LLVSLTIIPFL
+484 LLVSLTVIPFL
-495 GNLLLKESNTHSAG
+495 GNILLKKTMAHSEG
-509 NWFMRILKNGI
+509 NWFMRVLKNGI

-529 TSLNNPVKTIGIIL
+529 TSLNNPLKTMGIIL
-543 FVFFASLQLIP
+543 VVFFASLQIIP

-583 TDTISNFI
+583 TDTISRFV
-591 EKELDK
+591 EKELTK
-597 ISDIQFYAT
+597 ISDVQYYAT

-619 VRSIKKPNFAE
+619 IRSIKKPNFAE

-635 APATSVKRKLFLI
+635 DPTSSVERKMFLI

-660 AKVQINNFEQGPPVV
+660 AKVQINNFEQGPPVI

-691 SLSFQIENLIKSVP
+691 ALSFKIENLIKSVP

-729 AALLGIPAISI
+729 AALLGIPTISI

-766 LIKKKEDIPLNLE
+766 LIKKKENVPLNLD
-779 VFNTLFVENVKGRA
+779 VFKTLFVENVRGKA

-831 NDKVIKMVMEKM
+831 NDEVIKLVMDKL
-843 DRFSMPPGY
+843 DQFAMPSGY
-852 TYMMGG
+852 TYQMGG

-866 FSGFTVIIILTIFLF
+866 FSGFTIIIILTIFLF

-913 WFTGNSL
+913 WLTGNSL

-953 KPLDVAI
+953 KPLDIAI

-991 LISPLAIVLIG
+991 LISPLAIVIIG

-1024 KMES
+1024 KIEW

>member
-1 MVPILRSNPNS
+1 
-12 PVMRIT
+12 
-18 HFAVKNYP
+18 
-26 FTLIVFLLIA
+26 
-36 VVGAFTVVNMP
+36 
-47 RAEDPELNAPIFP
+47 
-60 VTIIYPG
+60 
-67 TSPADIEE
+67 
-75 LVIKPMEKAFYG
+75 
-87 LENIRRLKSIIGDG
+87 
-101 YAVIRVEFKYG
+101 
-112 VDVNEKYQELV
+112 
-123 RELASLKGKLP
+123 
-134 SDMALP
+134 
-140 TVEKV
+140 
-145 SPSNVNVIQTAL
+145 
-157 ISETATWKQL
+157 
-167 KNEADKLAEAL
+167 
-178 EKIPSLKN
+178 
-186 IEIAGLPEEQI
+186 
-197 QISLDFERMARLGVS
+197 
-212 QQMVINNLQSELAN
+212 
-226 IPSGSIDIGNR
+226 
-237 YFNVKSSGNFRTV
+237 
-250 EEIKNALVYSA
+250 
-261 NNRNVQLKD
+261 
-270 IADVSM
+270 
-276 TFAERDHIT
+276 
-285 RLNGHRGIFV
+285 V

-308 QLAYQPVL
+308 QLAYQPIL
-316 KHFRS
+316 EKFKKS
-321 NLPSNIDMIHHFDQ
+321 LPSNIDMIHHFDQ
-335 ADVVQKRLSGLGFDF
+335 AKVVQKRLSGLGFDF

-431 EAVLKATSQIG
+431 DAVLKATSQIG

-495 GNLLLKESNTHSAG
+495 GNILLKKTMTHSEG
-509 NWFMRILKNGI
+509 NWFMRVLKSGI

-529 TSLNNPVKTIGIIL
+529 TSLNNPVKTMGVIL
-543 FVFFASLQLIP
+543 MVFFASLQLMP

-568 FLIRITPPAQVNIKN
+568 FLIRINPPAQVNIKN
-583 TDTISNFI
+583 TDTISRFV
-591 EKELDK
+591 EKELTK
-597 ISDIQFYAT
+597 ISDVQYYAT

-619 VRSIKKPNFAE
+619 IRSIKKPNFAE

-635 APATSVKRKLFLI
+635 DPATSVERKLFLI
-648 DSLRN
+648 DSLRSK
-653 EWSPFHG
+653 WTPFHG

-691 SLSFQIENLIKSVP
+691 ALSFKIENLIKSVP

-729 AALLGIPAISI
+729 AAMLGIPIVSI

-745 LALAGIPIGIMS
+745 LALSGIPIGIMS

-766 LIKKKEDIPLNLE
+766 IIKKKENTPLDLD
-779 VFNTLFVENVKGRA
+779 VFKTLFVENVKGKA

-831 NDKVIKMVMEKM
+831 NDEVIKMVMDKL
-843 DRFSMPPGY
+843 DQFSLPSGY
-852 TYMMGG
+852 TYQMGG

-866 FSGFTVIIILTIFLF
+866 FSGFTIIIILTIFLF

-906 VGALSAL
+906 VGALAAL
-913 WFTGNSL
+913 WLTGNSL

-953 KPLDVAI
+953 KPLDIAI

>member
-134 SDMALP
+134 SDMELP

>member
-1 MVPILRSNPNS
+1 MK
-12 PVMRIT
+12 IT

-36 VVGAFTVVNMP
+36 VIGAFTVISMP

-67 TSPADIEE
+67 TSPVDIEE

-87 LENIRRLKSIIGDG
+87 LEDIRRLKSIIGDG
-101 YAVIRVEFKYG
+101 FAVIRVEYKYG

-134 SDMALP
+134 ADMELP

-212 QQMVINNLQSELAN
+212 QQVVINNLQGELAN
-226 IPSGSIDIGNR
+226 IPAGSIDIGNR
-237 YFNVKSSGNFRTV
+237 YFNVKSSGNFKTV
-250 EEIKNALVYSA
+250 EEIKNTLVYSA
-261 NNRNVQLKD
+261 NNRNIQLKD
-270 IADVSM
+270 IAHVSM
-276 TFAERDHIT
+276 NFAERDHIT

-308 QLAYQPVL
+308 QLAYQPIL
-316 KHFRS
+316 KIFKHD
-321 NLPSNIDMIHHFDQ
+321 LPSNIDMIPHFDQ
-335 ADVVQKRLSGLGFDF
+335 AEVVQKRLSGLGFDF
-350 IWAILLVAF
+350 LWAILLVAF
-359 TLLPLGFRPAI
+359 TLLPLGFRPAV

-389 LGFSLN
+389 LGYSLN

-495 GNLLLKESNTHSAG
+495 ANLLLKEVATHEGG
-509 NWFMRILKNGI
+509 NWFLRILKNAI
-520 SKSYAPILE
+520 SKSYAPVLE
-529 TSLNNPVKTIGIIL
+529 SSLKYPLRTIGLIL

-583 TDTISNFI
+583 TDTITSYVERALANI
-591 EKELDK
+591 PDVRY
-597 ISDIQFYAT
+597 YAT

-619 VRSIKKPNFAE
+619 IRTIKKSNFAE

-635 APATSVKRKLFLI
+635 APGTSVQRKLFLI

-660 AKVQINNFEQGPPVV
+660 AKVQINNFEQGPPVI

-691 SLSFQIENLIKSVP
+691 SLSFKIENLIQRVP

-729 AALLGIPAISI
+729 AAMLGVPSFSI

-766 LIKKKEDIPLNLE
+766 LLKKKDNTPLNLD
-779 VFNTLFVENVKGRA
+779 VFKTLFVENVKGRA

-804 ESSPLSINHLDKT
+804 ESSPLSINHWDKT

-831 NDKVIKMVMEKM
+831 NDKVIQMVMEKL
-843 DRFSMPPGY
+843 DHFSMPPGY
-852 TYMMGG
+852 TYQMGG

-866 FSGFTVIIILTIFLF
+866 FSGFTVIIILTVFLF

-913 WFTGNSL
+913 WLTGNSL

>member
-1 MVPILRSNPNS
+1 
-12 PVMRIT
+12 
-18 HFAVKNYP
+18 
-26 FTLIVFLLIA
+26 
-36 VVGAFTVVNMP
+36 
-47 RAEDPELNAPIFP
+47 
-60 VTIIYPG
+60 
-67 TSPADIEE
+67 
-75 LVIKPMEKAFYG
+75 
-87 LENIRRLKSIIGDG
+87 
-101 YAVIRVEFKYG
+101 
-112 VDVNEKYQELV
+112 
-123 RELASLKGKLP
+123 
-134 SDMALP
+134 
-140 TVEKV
+140 
-145 SPSNVNVIQTAL
+145 
-157 ISETATWKQL
+157 
-167 KNEADKLAEAL
+167 
-178 EKIPSLKN
+178 
-186 IEIAGLPEEQI
+186 
-197 QISLDFERMARLGVS
+197 
-212 QQMVINNLQSELAN
+212 
-226 IPSGSIDIGNR
+226 
-237 YFNVKSSGNFRTV
+237 
-250 EEIKNALVYSA
+250 
-261 NNRNVQLKD
+261 
-270 IADVSM
+270 
-276 TFAERDHIT
+276 
-285 RLNGHRGIFV
+285 
-295 VAAQKSKENIAAT
+295 
-308 QLAYQPVL
+308 
-316 KHFRS
+316 
-321 NLPSNIDMIHHFDQ
+321 
-335 ADVVQKRLSGLGFDF
+335 
-350 IWAILLVAF
+350 
-359 TLLPLGFRPAI
+359 
-370 IVMISIPLS
+370 MISIPLS

-431 EAVLKATSQIG
+431 DAVLKATSQIG

-484 LLVSLTIIPFL
+484 LLVSLTVIPFL
-495 GNLLLKESNTHSAG
+495 GNILLKKTMAHSEG
-509 NWFMRILKNGI
+509 NWFMRVLKNGI

-529 TSLNNPVKTIGIIL
+529 TSLNNPLKTMGIIL
-543 FVFFASLQLIP
+543 VVFFASLQIIP

-583 TDTISNFI
+583 TDTISRFV
-591 EKELDK
+591 EKELTK
-597 ISDIQFYAT
+597 ISDVQYYAT

-619 VRSIKKPNFAE
+619 IRSIKKPNFAE

-635 APATSVKRKLFLI
+635 DPTSSVERKMFLI

-660 AKVQINNFEQGPPVV
+660 AKVQINNFEQGPPVI

-691 SLSFQIENLIKSVP
+691 ALSFKIENLIKSVP

-729 AALLGIPAISI
+729 AALLGIPTISI

-766 LIKKKEDIPLNLE
+766 LIKKKENVPLNLD
-779 VFNTLFVENVKGRA
+779 VFKTLFVENVRGKA

-817 RMVSISAFVSKGYL
+817 RMVSISAFVNKGYL
-831 NDKVIKMVMEKM
+831 NDEVIKMVMDKL
-843 DRFSMPPGY
+843 DKFTMPSGY
-852 TYMMGG
+852 TYQMGG

-866 FSGFTVIIILTIFLF
+866 FSGFTIIIILTIFLF

-913 WFTGNSL
+913 WLTGNSL

-953 KPLDVAI
+953 KPLDIAI

-991 LISPLAIVLIG
+991 LISPLAIVIIG

-1024 KMES
+1024 KIEW

>member
-1 MVPILRSNPNS
+1 
-12 PVMRIT
+12 MRIT
-18 HFAVKNYP
+18 DFAVKNYP
-26 FTLIVFLLIA
+26 FTLIVFLLIS
-36 VVGAFTVVNMP
+36 VIGAFTVINMP

-67 TSPADIEE
+67 TSPVDIEE
-75 LVIKPMEKAFYG
+75 LVIKPMEKALYG

-134 SDMALP
+134 SDMELP
-140 TVEKV
+140 TVEKI

-167 KNEADKLAEAL
+167 KMEADKLAEAL
-178 EKIPSLKN
+178 EKIPALKN

-197 QISLDFERMARLGVS
+197 QISLDFERMARLGVP
-212 QQMVINNLQSELAN
+212 QQSIINNLQSELAN
-226 IPSGSIDIGNR
+226 IPSGSIDVGNR
-237 YFNVKSSGNFRTV
+237 YFNVKSSGNFRDV
-250 EEIKNALVYSA
+250 EEIKNTLVYSA
-261 NNRNVQLKD
+261 NNRNVQLRD
-270 IADVSM
+270 IANVSM

-308 QLAYQPVL
+308 QLAYQPIL
-316 KHFRS
+316 EKFKK
-321 NLPSNIDMIHHFDQ
+321 NLPSNIDMVHHFDQ
-335 ADVVQKRLSGLGFDF
+335 AEVVQKRLSGLGFDF

-431 EAVLKATSQIG
+431 DAVLKATSQIG

-484 LLVSLTIIPFL
+484 LLVSLTVIPFL
-495 GNLLLKESNTHSAG
+495 GNILLKKTMGHSEG
-509 NWFMRILKNGI
+509 NWFMRVLKSGI

-529 TSLNNPVKTIGIIL
+529 TSLNNPLKTMGIIL
-543 FVFFASLQLIP
+543 VVFFASLQIIP

-583 TDTISNFI
+583 TDTISRFV
-591 EKELDK
+591 EKELTK
-597 ISDIQFYAT
+597 ISDVQYYAT

-619 VRSIKKPNFAE
+619 IRSIKKPNFAE

-635 APATSVKRKLFLI
+635 DPISSVERKMFLI

-653 EWSPFHG
+653 EWTPFHG

-691 SLSFQIENLIKSVP
+691 ALSFKIENLIKSVP

-729 AALLGIPAISI
+729 AALLGIPTISI

-745 LALAGIPIGIMS
+745 LALSGIPIGIMS

-766 LIKKKEDIPLNLE
+766 IIKKKENIPLNLD
-779 VFNTLFVENVKGRA
+779 VFKTLFVENVRGKA

-831 NDKVIKMVMEKM
+831 NDEVIKLVMDKL
-843 DRFSMPPGY
+843 DQFAMPSGY
-852 TYMMGG
+852 TYQMGG

-866 FSGFTVIIILTIFLF
+866 FSGFTIIIILTIFLF

-913 WFTGNSL
+913 WLTGNSL

-953 KPLDVAI
+953 KPLDIAI

-991 LISPLAIVLIG
+991 LISPLAIVIIG

-1024 KMES
+1024 KIEW

>member
-1 MVPILRSNPNS
+1 
-12 PVMRIT
+12 
-18 HFAVKNYP
+18 
-26 FTLIVFLLIA
+26 
-36 VVGAFTVVNMP
+36 
-47 RAEDPELNAPIFP
+47 
-60 VTIIYPG
+60 
-67 TSPADIEE
+67 
-75 LVIKPMEKAFYG
+75 
-87 LENIRRLKSIIGDG
+87 
-101 YAVIRVEFKYG
+101 
-112 VDVNEKYQELV
+112 
-123 RELASLKGKLP
+123 
-134 SDMALP
+134 
-140 TVEKV
+140 
-145 SPSNVNVIQTAL
+145 
-157 ISETATWKQL
+157 
-167 KNEADKLAEAL
+167 
-178 EKIPSLKN
+178 
-186 IEIAGLPEEQI
+186 
-197 QISLDFERMARLGVS
+197 
-212 QQMVINNLQSELAN
+212 
-226 IPSGSIDIGNR
+226 
-237 YFNVKSSGNFRTV
+237 
-250 EEIKNALVYSA
+250 
-261 NNRNVQLKD
+261 
-270 IADVSM
+270 M

-308 QLAYQPVL
+308 QLAYQPIL
-316 KHFRS
+316 EKFKK
-321 NLPSNIDMIHHFDQ
+321 NLPSNIDMVHHFDQ
-335 ADVVQKRLSGLGFDF
+335 AEVVQKRLSGLGFDF

-431 EAVLKATSQIG
+431 DAVLKATSQIG

-484 LLVSLTIIPFL
+484 LLVSLTVIPFL
-495 GNLLLKESNTHSAG
+495 GNILLKKTMGHSEG
-509 NWFMRILKNGI
+509 NWFMRVLKSGI

-529 TSLNNPVKTIGIIL
+529 TSLNNPVKTMGIIL
-543 FVFFASLQLIP
+543 VVFFASLQIIP

-583 TDTISNFI
+583 TDTISRFV
-591 EKELDK
+591 EKELTK
-597 ISDIQFYAT
+597 ISDVQYYAT

-635 APATSVKRKLFLI
+635 DPTSSVERKMFLI

-653 EWSPFHG
+653 EWTPFHG

-691 SLSFQIENLIKSVP
+691 ALSFKIENLIKSVP

-729 AALLGIPAISI
+729 AALLGIPTISI

-745 LALAGIPIGIMS
+745 LALSGIPIGIMS

-766 LIKKKEDIPLNLE
+766 LIKKKENIPLNLD
-779 VFNTLFVENVKGRA
+779 VFKTLFVENVRGKA

-831 NDKVIKMVMEKM
+831 NDEVIKLVMDKL
-843 DRFSMPPGY
+843 DQFAMPSGY
-852 TYMMGG
+852 TYQMGG

-866 FSGFTVIIILTIFLF
+866 FSGFTIIIILTIFLF

-913 WFTGNSL
+913 WLTGNSL

-953 KPLDVAI
+953 KPLDIAI

-991 LISPLAIVLIG
+991 LISPLAIVIIG

-1024 KMES
+1024 KIEW

>member
-1 MVPILRSNPNS
+1 
-12 PVMRIT
+12 MRIT
-18 HFAVKNYP
+18 DFAVKNYP
-26 FTLIVFLLIA
+26 FTLIVFLLIS
-36 VVGAFTVVNMP
+36 VIGAFTVINMP

-67 TSPADIEE
+67 TSPVDIEE
-75 LVIKPMEKAFYG
+75 LVIKPMEKALYG

-134 SDMALP
+134 SDMELP

-167 KNEADKLAEAL
+167 KIEADKLAEAL
-178 EKIPSLKN
+178 EKIPALKN

-212 QQMVINNLQSELAN
+212 QQAVINNLQSELAN
-226 IPSGSIDIGNR
+226 IPSGSIDVGNR
-237 YFNVKSSGNFRTV
+237 YFNVKSSGNFREV
-250 EEIKNALVYSA
+250 EEIKNTLVYSA
-261 NNRNVQLKD
+261 NNRNVQLRD
-270 IADVSM
+270 IANVSM

-308 QLAYQPVL
+308 QLAYQPIL
-316 KHFRS
+316 EKFKKS
-321 NLPSNIDMIHHFDQ
+321 LPSNIDMIHHFDQ
-335 ADVVQKRLSGLGFDF
+335 AEVVQKRLSGLGFDF

-426 GFSRK
+426 GYSRK
-431 EAVLKATSQIG
+431 DAVLKATSQIG

-495 GNLLLKESNTHSAG
+495 GNILLKKTMTHSEG
-509 NWFMRILKNGI
+509 NWFMRVLKSGI

-529 TSLNNPVKTIGIIL
+529 ISLNNPVKTMGVIL
-543 FVFFASLQLIP
+543 MVFFASLQLMP

-568 FLIRITPPAQVNIKN
+568 FLIRINPPAQVNIKN
-583 TDTISNFI
+583 TDTISRFV
-591 EKELDK
+591 EKELTK
-597 ISDIQFYAT
+597 ISDVQYYAT

-619 VRSIKKPNFAE
+619 IRSIKKPNFAE

-635 APATSVKRKLFLI
+635 DPATSVERKLFLI
-648 DSLRN
+648 DSLRSK
-653 EWSPFHG
+653 WTPFHG

-691 SLSFQIENLIKSVP
+691 ALSFKIENLIKSVP

-729 AALLGIPAISI
+729 AALLGVPTISI

-745 LALAGIPIGIMS
+745 LALSGIPIGIMS

-766 LIKKKEDIPLNLE
+766 LIKKKENTPLDLD
-779 VFNTLFVENVKGRA
+779 VFKTLFVENVRGKA

-831 NDKVIKMVMEKM
+831 NDEVIKMVMDKL
-843 DRFSMPPGY
+843 DQFSLPSGY
-852 TYMMGG
+852 TYQMGG

-866 FSGFTVIIILTIFLF
+866 FSGFTIIIILTIFLF

-906 VGALSAL
+906 VGALAAL
-913 WFTGNSL
+913 WLTGNSL

-953 KPLDVAI
+953 KPLDIAI

>member
-1 MVPILRSNPNS
+1 
-12 PVMRIT
+12 MRIT
-18 HFAVKNYP
+18 DFAVKNYP
-26 FTLIVFLLIA
+26 FTLIVFLLIS
-36 VVGAFTVVNMP
+36 VIGAFTVINMP
-47 RAEDPELNAPIFP
+47 RSEDPELNAPIFP

-67 TSPADIEE
+67 TSPVDIEE
-75 LVIKPMEKAFYG
+75 LVIKPMEKALYG

-134 SDMALP
+134 SDMDLP

-167 KNEADKLAEAL
+167 KIEADKLAESL
-178 EKIPSLKN
+178 EKIPALKN

-212 QQMVINNLQSELAN
+212 QQVVINNLQSELAN
-226 IPSGSIDIGNR
+226 IPSGSIDVGNR
-237 YFNVKSSGNFRTV
+237 YFNVKSSGNFREV
-250 EEIKNALVYSA
+250 EEIKNTLVYSA
-261 NNRNVQLKD
+261 NNRNVQLRD
-270 IADVSM
+270 IANVSM

-308 QLAYQPVL
+308 QIAYQPIL
-316 KHFRS
+316 EKFKKS
-321 NLPSNIDMIHHFDQ
+321 LPSNIDMIHHFDQ
-335 ADVVQKRLSGLGFDF
+335 AEVVQKRLSGLGFDF

-389 LGFSLN
+389 LGYSLN

-426 GFSRK
+426 GYSRK
-431 EAVLKATSQIG
+431 DAVLKATSQIG

-495 GNLLLKESNTHSAG
+495 GNILLKKTMTHSEG
-509 NWFMRILKNGI
+509 NWFMRVLKSGI

-529 TSLNNPVKTIGIIL
+529 RSLNNPFKTMGIIL
-543 FVFFASLQLIP
+543 IVFFASLQLMP

-568 FLIRITPPAQVNIKN
+568 FLIRINPPAQVNIKN
-583 TDTISNFI
+583 TDTISRFV
-591 EKELDK
+591 EKELTK
-597 ISDIQFYAT
+597 ISDVQFYAT

-619 VRSIKKPNFAE
+619 IRSIKKPNFAE

-635 APATSVKRKLFLI
+635 DPATSVERKLFLI
-648 DSLRN
+648 DSLRS
-653 EWSPFHG
+653 EWTPFHG

-691 SLSFQIENLIKSVP
+691 ALSFKIENLIKSVP

-729 AALLGIPAISI
+729 AALLGVPTISI

-766 LIKKKEDIPLNLE
+766 LIKKKENTPLDLD
-779 VFNTLFVENVKGRA
+779 VFKTLFVENVKGKA

-831 NDKVIKMVMEKM
+831 NDEVIKLVMDKL
-843 DRFSMPPGY
+843 DQFSLPSGY
-852 TYMMGG
+852 TYQMGG

-866 FSGFTVIIILTIFLF
+866 FSGFTIIIILTIFLF

-906 VGALSAL
+906 VGALAAL
-913 WFTGNSL
+913 WLTGNSL

-953 KPLDVAI
+953 KPLDIAI

>member
-1 MVPILRSNPNS
+1 
-12 PVMRIT
+12 MRIT
-18 HFAVKNYP
+18 DFAVKNYP
-26 FTLIVFLLIA
+26 FTLIVFLLIS
-36 VVGAFTVVNMP
+36 VIGAFTVINMP

-67 TSPADIEE
+67 TSPVDIEE
-75 LVIKPMEKAFYG
+75 LVIKPMEKALYG

-134 SDMALP
+134 SDMDLP

-167 KNEADKLAEAL
+167 KMEADKLAEAL
-178 EKIPSLKN
+178 EKIPALKN

-197 QISLDFERMARLGVS
+197 QISLDFERMARLGVP
-212 QQMVINNLQSELAN
+212 QQAVINNLQSELAN
-226 IPSGSIDIGNR
+226 IPSGSIDVGNR
-237 YFNVKSSGNFRTV
+237 YFNVKSSGNFRDV
-250 EEIKNALVYSA
+250 EEIKNTLVYSA
-261 NNRNVQLKD
+261 NNRNVQLRD
-270 IADVSM
+270 IANVSM

-308 QLAYQPVL
+308 QLAYQPIL
-316 KHFRS
+316 EKFKK
-321 NLPSNIDMIHHFDQ
+321 NLPSNIDMVHHFDQ
-335 ADVVQKRLSGLGFDF
+335 AEIVQKRLSGLGFDF

-431 EAVLKATSQIG
+431 DAVLKATSQIG

-484 LLVSLTIIPFL
+484 LLVSLTVIPFL
-495 GNLLLKESNTHSAG
+495 GNILLKKTMGHSEG
-509 NWFMRILKNGI
+509 NWFMRVLKSGI

-529 TSLNNPVKTIGIIL
+529 TSLNNPLKTMGIIL
-543 FVFFASLQLIP
+543 VVFFASLQIIP

-583 TDTISNFI
+583 TDTISRFV
-591 EKELDK
+591 EKELTK
-597 ISDIQFYAT
+597 ISDVQYYAT

-619 VRSIKKPNFAE
+619 IRSIKKPNFAE

-635 APATSVKRKLFLI
+635 DPISSVERKMFLI

-653 EWSPFHG
+653 EWTPFHG

-691 SLSFQIENLIKSVP
+691 ALSFKIENLIKSVP

-729 AALLGIPAISI
+729 AALLGIPTISI

-745 LALAGIPIGIMS
+745 LSLSGIPIGIMS

-766 LIKKKEDIPLNLE
+766 LIKKKENIPLNLD
-779 VFNTLFVENVKGRA
+779 VFNTLFVENVRGKA

-831 NDKVIKMVMEKM
+831 NDEVIKLVMDKL
-843 DRFSMPPGY
+843 DQFAMPSGY
-852 TYMMGG
+852 TYQMGG

-866 FSGFTVIIILTIFLF
+866 FSGFTIIIILTIFLF

-913 WFTGNSL
+913 WLTGNSL

-953 KPLDVAI
+953 KPLDIAI

-991 LISPLAIVLIG
+991 LISPLAIVIIG

-1024 KMES
+1024 KIEW

>member
-1 MVPILRSNPNS
+1 
-12 PVMRIT
+12 MRIT
-18 HFAVKNYP
+18 DFAVKNYP
-26 FTLIVFLLIA
+26 FTLIVFLLIS
-36 VVGAFTVVNMP
+36 VIGAFTVINMP

-67 TSPADIEE
+67 TSPVDIEE
-75 LVIKPMEKAFYG
+75 LVIKPMEKALYG

-134 SDMALP
+134 SDMELP
-140 TVEKV
+140 TVEKI

-167 KNEADKLAEAL
+167 KMEADKLAEAL
-178 EKIPSLKN
+178 EKIPALKN

-197 QISLDFERMARLGVS
+197 QISLDFERMARLGVP
-212 QQMVINNLQSELAN
+212 QQAVINNLQSELAN
-226 IPSGSIDIGNR
+226 IPSGSIDVGTR
-237 YFNVKSSGNFRTV
+237 YFNVKSSGNFRDV
-250 EEIKNALVYSA
+250 EEIKNTLVYSA
-261 NNRNVQLKD
+261 NNRNVQLRD
-270 IADVSM
+270 IANVSM

-308 QLAYQPVL
+308 QLAYQPIL
-316 KHFRS
+316 EKFKK
-321 NLPSNIDMIHHFDQ
+321 NLPSNIDMVHHFDQ
-335 ADVVQKRLSGLGFDF
+335 AEVVQKRLSGLGFDF

-431 EAVLKATSQIG
+431 DAVLKATSQIG

-484 LLVSLTIIPFL
+484 LLVSLTVIPFL
-495 GNLLLKESNTHSAG
+495 GNILLKKTMGHSEG
-509 NWFMRILKNGI
+509 NWFMRVLKSGI

-529 TSLNNPVKTIGIIL
+529 TSLNNPVKTMGIIL
-543 FVFFASLQLIP
+543 VVFFASLQIIP

-583 TDTISNFI
+583 TDTISRFV
-591 EKELDK
+591 EKELTK
-597 ISDIQFYAT
+597 ISDVQYYAT

-619 VRSIKKPNFAE
+619 TRSIKKPNFAE

-635 APATSVKRKLFLI
+635 DPTSSVERKMFLI

-653 EWSPFHG
+653 EWTPFHG

-691 SLSFQIENLIKSVP
+691 ALSFKIENLIKSVP

-729 AALLGIPAISI
+729 AALLGIPTISI

-745 LALAGIPIGIMS
+745 LALSGIPIGIMS

-766 LIKKKEDIPLNLE
+766 LIKKKENIPLNLD
-779 VFNTLFVENVKGRA
+779 VFKTLFVENVRGKA
-793 IPLTQFAHLEL
+793 IPLTQFTHLEL

-831 NDKVIKMVMEKM
+831 NDEVIKLVMDKL
-843 DRFSMPPGY
+843 DQFAMPSGY
-852 TYMMGG
+852 TYQMGG

-866 FSGFTVIIILTIFLF
+866 FSGFTIIIILTIFLF

-913 WFTGNSL
+913 WLTGNSL
-920 SFVAVVGLIALAG
+920 SIVAVVGLIALAG

-953 KPLDVAI
+953 KPLDIAI

-991 LISPLAIVLIG
+991 LISPLAIVIIG

-1024 KMES
+1024 KIEW

>member
-1 MVPILRSNPNS
+1 
-12 PVMRIT
+12 
-18 HFAVKNYP
+18 
-26 FTLIVFLLIA
+26 
-36 VVGAFTVVNMP
+36 
-47 RAEDPELNAPIFP
+47 
-60 VTIIYPG
+60 
-67 TSPADIEE
+67 
-75 LVIKPMEKAFYG
+75 
-87 LENIRRLKSIIGDG
+87 
-101 YAVIRVEFKYG
+101 
-112 VDVNEKYQELV
+112 
-123 RELASLKGKLP
+123 
-134 SDMALP
+134 
-140 TVEKV
+140 
-145 SPSNVNVIQTAL
+145 
-157 ISETATWKQL
+157 
-167 KNEADKLAEAL
+167 
-178 EKIPSLKN
+178 
-186 IEIAGLPEEQI
+186 
-197 QISLDFERMARLGVS
+197 
-212 QQMVINNLQSELAN
+212 
-226 IPSGSIDIGNR
+226 
-237 YFNVKSSGNFRTV
+237 
-250 EEIKNALVYSA
+250 
-261 NNRNVQLKD
+261 
-270 IADVSM
+270 
-276 TFAERDHIT
+276 
-285 RLNGHRGIFV
+285 
-295 VAAQKSKENIAAT
+295 
-308 QLAYQPVL
+308 
-316 KHFRS
+316 
-321 NLPSNIDMIHHFDQ
+321 
-335 ADVVQKRLSGLGFDF
+335 
-350 IWAILLVAF
+350 
-359 TLLPLGFRPAI
+359 
-370 IVMISIPLS
+370 
-379 LSIGIIILNY
+379 
-389 LGFSLN
+389 
-395 QLSIVGLVVAL
+395 
-406 GLLVDDSIVVIENIE
+406 
-421 RWMLN
+421 
-426 GFSRK
+426 
-431 EAVLKATSQIG
+431 
-442 TAVLGCTATLI
+442 
-453 IAFLPLIFLPE
+453 
-464 ASGEFIRSLPISVI
+464 VI

-495 GNLLLKESNTHSAG
+495 GNILLKKTMTHSEG
-509 NWFMRILKNGI
+509 NWFMRVLKSGI

-529 TSLNNPVKTIGIIL
+529 ISLNNPVKTMGVIL
-543 FVFFASLQLIP
+543 IVFFASLQLMP

-568 FLIRITPPAQVNIKN
+568 FLIRINPPAQVNIKN
-583 TDTISNFI
+583 TDTISRFV
-591 EKELDK
+591 EKELTK
-597 ISDIQFYAT
+597 ISDVQFYAT

-619 VRSIKKPNFAE
+619 IRSIKKPNFAE

-635 APATSVKRKLFLI
+635 DPATSVERKLFLI

-653 EWSPFHG
+653 EWTPFHG

-691 SLSFQIENLIKSVP
+691 ALSFKIENLIKSVP

-729 AALLGIPAISI
+729 AALLGVPTISI

-766 LIKKKEDIPLNLE
+766 IIKKKENTPLDLD
-779 VFNTLFVENVKGRA
+779 VFKTLFVENVKGKA

-831 NDKVIKMVMEKM
+831 NDEVIKKVMDKL
-843 DRFSMPPGY
+843 DQFSLPSGY
-852 TYMMGG
+852 TYQMGG

-866 FSGFTVIIILTIFLF
+866 FSGFTIIIILTIFLF

-906 VGALSAL
+906 VGALAAL
-913 WFTGNSL
+913 WLTGNSL

-953 KPLDVAI
+953 KPLDIAI

>member
-1 MVPILRSNPNS
+1 M
-12 PVMRIT
+12 
-18 HFAVKNYP
+18 
-26 FTLIVFLLIA
+26 
-36 VVGAFTVVNMP
+36 
-47 RAEDPELNAPIFP
+47 
-60 VTIIYPG
+60 
-67 TSPADIEE
+67 
-75 LVIKPMEKAFYG
+75 
-87 LENIRRLKSIIGDG
+87 
-101 YAVIRVEFKYG
+101 
-112 VDVNEKYQELV
+112 
-123 RELASLKGKLP
+123 
-134 SDMALP
+134 
-140 TVEKV
+140 
-145 SPSNVNVIQTAL
+145 
-157 ISETATWKQL
+157 
-167 KNEADKLAEAL
+167 EADKLAEAL
-178 EKIPSLKN
+178 EKIPALKN

-197 QISLDFERMARLGVS
+197 QISLDFERMARLGVP
-212 QQMVINNLQSELAN
+212 QQAVINNLQSELAN
-226 IPSGSIDIGNR
+226 IPSGSIDVGTR
-237 YFNVKSSGNFRTV
+237 YFNVKSSGNFRDV
-250 EEIKNALVYSA
+250 EEIKNTLVYSA
-261 NNRNVQLKD
+261 NNRNVQLRD
-270 IADVSM
+270 IANVSM

-308 QLAYQPVL
+308 QLAYQPIL
-316 KHFRS
+316 EKFKK
-321 NLPSNIDMIHHFDQ
+321 NLPSNIDMVHHFDQ
-335 ADVVQKRLSGLGFDF
+335 AEVVQKRLSGLGFDF

-431 EAVLKATSQIG
+431 DAVLKATSQIG

-484 LLVSLTIIPFL
+484 LLVSLTVIPFL
-495 GNLLLKESNTHSAG
+495 GNILLKKTMGHSEG
-509 NWFMRILKNGI
+509 NWFMRVLKSGI

-529 TSLNNPVKTIGIIL
+529 TSLNNPVKTMGIIL
-543 FVFFASLQLIP
+543 VVFFASLQIIP

-583 TDTISNFI
+583 TDTISRFV
-591 EKELDK
+591 EKELTK
-597 ISDIQFYAT
+597 ISDVQYYAT

-635 APATSVKRKLFLI
+635 DPTSSVERKMFLI

-653 EWSPFHG
+653 EWTPFHG

-691 SLSFQIENLIKSVP
+691 ALSFKIENLIKSVP

-729 AALLGIPAISI
+729 AALLGIPTISI

-745 LALAGIPIGIMS
+745 LALSGIPIGIMS

-766 LIKKKEDIPLNLE
+766 LIKKKENIPLNLD
-779 VFNTLFVENVKGRA
+779 VFKTLFVENVRGKA

-831 NDKVIKMVMEKM
+831 NDEVIKLVMDKL
-843 DRFSMPPGY
+843 DQFAMPSGY
-852 TYMMGG
+852 TYQMGG

-866 FSGFTVIIILTIFLF
+866 FSGFTVIIILTVFLF

-906 VGALSAL
+906 VGALTAL
-913 WFTGNSL
+913 WLTDNSL

-953 KPLDVAI
+953 KSLDEAI

-991 LISPLAIVLIG
+991 LISPLAIVIIG

-1024 KMES
+1024 KIQQ

>member
-1 MVPILRSNPNS
+1 
-12 PVMRIT
+12 
-18 HFAVKNYP
+18 
-26 FTLIVFLLIA
+26 
-36 VVGAFTVVNMP
+36 
-47 RAEDPELNAPIFP
+47 
-60 VTIIYPG
+60 
-67 TSPADIEE
+67 
-75 LVIKPMEKAFYG
+75 
-87 LENIRRLKSIIGDG
+87 
-101 YAVIRVEFKYG
+101 
-112 VDVNEKYQELV
+112 
-123 RELASLKGKLP
+123 
-134 SDMALP
+134 
-140 TVEKV
+140 
-145 SPSNVNVIQTAL
+145 
-157 ISETATWKQL
+157 
-167 KNEADKLAEAL
+167 
-178 EKIPSLKN
+178 
-186 IEIAGLPEEQI
+186 
-197 QISLDFERMARLGVS
+197 
-212 QQMVINNLQSELAN
+212 
-226 IPSGSIDIGNR
+226 
-237 YFNVKSSGNFRTV
+237 
-250 EEIKNALVYSA
+250 
-261 NNRNVQLKD
+261 
-270 IADVSM
+270 
-276 TFAERDHIT
+276 
-285 RLNGHRGIFV
+285 
-295 VAAQKSKENIAAT
+295 
-308 QLAYQPVL
+308 
-316 KHFRS
+316 
-321 NLPSNIDMIHHFDQ
+321 
-335 ADVVQKRLSGLGFDF
+335 
-350 IWAILLVAF
+350 
-359 TLLPLGFRPAI
+359 
-370 IVMISIPLS
+370 
-379 LSIGIIILNY
+379 
-389 LGFSLN
+389 
-395 QLSIVGLVVAL
+395 VGLVVAL

-431 EAVLKATSQIG
+431 DAVLKATSQIG

-484 LLVSLTIIPFL
+484 LLVSLTVIPFL
-495 GNLLLKESNTHSAG
+495 GNILLKKTMGHSEG
-509 NWFMRILKNGI
+509 NWFMRVLKSGI

-529 TSLNNPVKTIGIIL
+529 TSLNNPVKTMGIIL
-543 FVFFASLQLIP
+543 VVFFASLQIIP

-583 TDTISNFI
+583 TDTISRFV
-591 EKELDK
+591 EKELTK
-597 ISDIQFYAT
+597 ISDVQYYAT

-619 VRSIKKPNFAE
+619 TRSIKKPNFAE

-635 APATSVKRKLFLI
+635 DPTSSVERKMFLI

-653 EWSPFHG
+653 EWTPFHG

-691 SLSFQIENLIKSVP
+691 ALSFKIENLIKSVP

-729 AALLGIPAISI
+729 AALLGIPTISI

-745 LALAGIPIGIMS
+745 LALSGIPIGIMS

-766 LIKKKEDIPLNLE
+766 IIKKKENIPLNLD
-779 VFNTLFVENVKGRA
+779 VFKTLFVENVRGKA

-831 NDKVIKMVMEKM
+831 NDEVIKLVMDKL
-843 DRFSMPPGY
+843 DQFAMPSGY
-852 TYMMGG
+852 TYQMGG

-866 FSGFTVIIILTIFLF
+866 FSGFTIIIILTIFLF

-913 WFTGNSL
+913 WLTGNSL

-953 KPLDVAI
+953 KPLDIAI

-991 LISPLAIVLIG
+991 LISPLAIVIIG

-1024 KMES
+1024 KIEW

>member
-1 MVPILRSNPNS
+1 MV
-12 PVMRIT
+12 
-18 HFAVKNYP
+18 
-26 FTLIVFLLIA
+26 
-36 VVGAFTVVNMP
+36 
-47 RAEDPELNAPIFP
+47 
-60 VTIIYPG
+60 
-67 TSPADIEE
+67 
-75 LVIKPMEKAFYG
+75 
-87 LENIRRLKSIIGDG
+87 
-101 YAVIRVEFKYG
+101 
-112 VDVNEKYQELV
+112 
-123 RELASLKGKLP
+123 
-134 SDMALP
+134 
-140 TVEKV
+140 
-145 SPSNVNVIQTAL
+145 
-157 ISETATWKQL
+157 
-167 KNEADKLAEAL
+167 
-178 EKIPSLKN
+178 
-186 IEIAGLPEEQI
+186 
-197 QISLDFERMARLGVS
+197 
-212 QQMVINNLQSELAN
+212 
-226 IPSGSIDIGNR
+226 
-237 YFNVKSSGNFRTV
+237 
-250 EEIKNALVYSA
+250 
-261 NNRNVQLKD
+261 
-270 IADVSM
+270 
-276 TFAERDHIT
+276 
-285 RLNGHRGIFV
+285 
-295 VAAQKSKENIAAT
+295 
-308 QLAYQPVL
+308 
-316 KHFRS
+316 
-321 NLPSNIDMIHHFDQ
+321 HHFDQ
-335 ADVVQKRLSGLGFDF
+335 AEVVQKRLSGLGFDF

-431 EAVLKATSQIG
+431 DAVLKATSQIG

-495 GNLLLKESNTHSAG
+495 GNILLKKTMTHSEG
-509 NWFMRILKNGI
+509 NWFMRVLKSGI

-529 TSLNNPVKTIGIIL
+529 ISLNNPVKTMGVIL
-543 FVFFASLQLIP
+543 MVFFASLQLMP

-568 FLIRITPPAQVNIKN
+568 FLIRINPPAQVNIKN
-583 TDTISNFI
+583 TDTISRFV
-591 EKELDK
+591 EKELTK
-597 ISDIQFYAT
+597 ISDVQYYAT

-619 VRSIKKPNFAE
+619 IRSIKKPNFAE

-635 APATSVKRKLFLI
+635 DPATSVERKLFLI
-648 DSLRN
+648 DSLRSK
-653 EWSPFHG
+653 WTPFHG

-691 SLSFQIENLIKSVP
+691 ALSFKIENLIKSVP

-729 AALLGIPAISI
+729 AALLGVPTISI

-766 LIKKKEDIPLNLE
+766 IIKKKENTPLDLD
-779 VFNTLFVENVKGRA
+779 VFKTLFVENVKGKA

-831 NDKVIKMVMEKM
+831 NDEVIKMVMDKL
-843 DRFSMPPGY
+843 DQFSLPSGY
-852 TYMMGG
+852 TYQMGG
-858 EYETRQES
+858 EFETRQES
-866 FSGFTVIIILTIFLF
+866 FSGFTIIIILTIFLF

-906 VGALSAL
+906 VGALAAL
-913 WFTGNSL
+913 WLTGNSL

-947 QLREEG
+947 QLRVEG
-953 KPLDVAI
+953 KPLDIAI

>member
-1 MVPILRSNPNS
+1 
-12 PVMRIT
+12 MRIT
-18 HFAVKNYP
+18 DFAVKNYP
-26 FTLIVFLLIA
+26 FTLIVFLLIS
-36 VVGAFTVVNMP
+36 VVGAFTVINMP

-67 TSPADIEE
+67 TSPVDIEE
-75 LVIKPMEKAFYG
+75 LVIKPMEKALYG

-134 SDMALP
+134 SDMDLP

-167 KNEADKLAEAL
+167 KMEADKLAEAL
-178 EKIPSLKN
+178 EKIPALKN

-212 QQMVINNLQSELAN
+212 QQAVISNLQSELAN
-226 IPSGSIDIGNR
+226 IPSGSIDVGNR
-237 YFNVKSSGNFRTV
+237 YFNVKSSGNFREV
-250 EEIKNALVYSA
+250 EEIKNTLVYSA
-261 NNRNVQLKD
+261 NNRNVQLRD
-270 IADVSM
+270 IANVSM

-308 QLAYQPVL
+308 QLAYQPIL
-316 KHFRS
+316 EKFKKS
-321 NLPSNIDMIHHFDQ
+321 LPSNIDMIHHFDQ
-335 ADVVQKRLSGLGFDF
+335 AEVVQKRLSGLGLDF

-389 LGFSLN
+389 LGYSLN

-426 GFSRK
+426 GYSRK
-431 EAVLKATSQIG
+431 DAVLKATSQIG

-495 GNLLLKESNTHSAG
+495 GNILLKKTMTHSEG
-509 NWFMRILKNGI
+509 NWFMRVLKSGI

-529 TSLNNPVKTIGIIL
+529 RSLNNPFKTMGIIL
-543 FVFFASLQLIP
+543 VVFFASLQLMP

-568 FLIRITPPAQVNIKN
+568 FLIRINPPAQVNIKN
-583 TDTISNFI
+583 TDTISRSV
-591 EKELDK
+591 EKELTK
-597 ISDIQFYAT
+597 ISDVQFYAT

-635 APATSVKRKLFLI
+635 DPATTVERKLFLI

-653 EWSPFHG
+653 EWTPFYG

-691 SLSFQIENLIKSVP
+691 ALSFKIENLIKSVP

-729 AALLGIPAISI
+729 AALLGVPTISI

-745 LALAGIPIGIMS
+745 LALSGIPIGIMS

-766 LIKKKEDIPLNLE
+766 LIKKKENTPLDLD
-779 VFNTLFVENVKGRA
+779 VFKTLFVENVRGKA

-831 NDKVIKMVMEKM
+831 NDEVIKLVMDKL
-843 DRFSMPPGY
+843 DQFSLPSGY
-852 TYMMGG
+852 TYQMGG

-866 FSGFTVIIILTIFLF
+866 FSGFTIIIILTIFLF

-906 VGALSAL
+906 VGALAAL
-913 WFTGNSL
+913 WLTGNSL

-953 KPLDVAI
+953 KPLDIAI

-975 LTAIGGLI
+975 MTAIGGLI

>member
-1 MVPILRSNPNS
+1 
-12 PVMRIT
+12 MRIT
-18 HFAVKNYP
+18 DFAVKNYP
-26 FTLIVFLLIA
+26 FTLIVFLLIS
-36 VVGAFTVVNMP
+36 VIGAFTVINMP

-67 TSPADIEE
+67 TSPVDIEE
-75 LVIKPMEKAFYG
+75 LVIKPMEKALYG

-134 SDMALP
+134 SDMDLP

-167 KNEADKLAEAL
+167 KMEADKLAEAL
-178 EKIPSLKN
+178 EKIPALKN

-212 QQMVINNLQSELAN
+212 QQAVISNLQSELAN
-226 IPSGSIDIGNR
+226 IPSGSIDVGNR
-237 YFNVKSSGNFRTV
+237 YFNVKSSGNFREV
-250 EEIKNALVYSA
+250 EEIKNTLVYSA
-261 NNRNVQLKD
+261 NNRNVQLRD
-270 IADVSM
+270 IANVSM

-308 QLAYQPVL
+308 QLAYQPIL
-316 KHFRS
+316 EKFKQS
-321 NLPSNIDMIHHFDQ
+321 LPSNIDMIHHFDQ
-335 ADVVQKRLSGLGFDF
+335 AEVVQKRLSGLGFDF

-389 LGFSLN
+389 LGYSLN

-426 GFSRK
+426 GYSRK
-431 EAVLKATSQIG
+431 DAVLKATSQIG

-495 GNLLLKESNTHSAG
+495 GNILLKKTMTHSEG
-509 NWFMRILKNGI
+509 NWFMRVLKSGI

-529 TSLNNPVKTIGIIL
+529 RSLNNPFKTMGIIL
-543 FVFFASLQLIP
+543 VVFFASLQLMP

-568 FLIRITPPAQVNIKN
+568 FVIRINPPAQVNIKN
-583 TDTISNFI
+583 TDTISRFVEN
-591 EKELDK
+591 ELTK
-597 ISDIQFYAT
+597 ISDVQFYAT

-635 APATSVKRKLFLI
+635 DPATSVERKLFLI

-653 EWSPFHG
+653 EWTPFYG

-691 SLSFQIENLIKSVP
+691 ALSFKIENLIKSVP

-729 AALLGIPAISI
+729 AALLGVPTISI

-745 LALAGIPIGIMS
+745 LALSGIPIGIMS

-766 LIKKKEDIPLNLE
+766 LIKKKENTPLDLD
-779 VFNTLFVENVKGRA
+779 VFKTLFVENVRGKA

-831 NDKVIKMVMEKM
+831 NDEVIKLVMDKL
-843 DRFSMPPGY
+843 DQFSLPSGY
-852 TYMMGG
+852 TYQMGG

-866 FSGFTVIIILTIFLF
+866 FSGFTIIIILTIFLF

-906 VGALSAL
+906 VGALAAL
-913 WFTGNSL
+913 WLTGNSL

-953 KPLDVAI
+953 KPLDIAI

>member
-1 MVPILRSNPNS
+1 M
-12 PVMRIT
+12 
-18 HFAVKNYP
+18 
-26 FTLIVFLLIA
+26 
-36 VVGAFTVVNMP
+36 
-47 RAEDPELNAPIFP
+47 
-60 VTIIYPG
+60 
-67 TSPADIEE
+67 
-75 LVIKPMEKAFYG
+75 
-87 LENIRRLKSIIGDG
+87 
-101 YAVIRVEFKYG
+101 
-112 VDVNEKYQELV
+112 
-123 RELASLKGKLP
+123 
-134 SDMALP
+134 
-140 TVEKV
+140 
-145 SPSNVNVIQTAL
+145 
-157 ISETATWKQL
+157 
-167 KNEADKLAEAL
+167 
-178 EKIPSLKN
+178 
-186 IEIAGLPEEQI
+186 
-197 QISLDFERMARLGVS
+197 
-212 QQMVINNLQSELAN
+212 
-226 IPSGSIDIGNR
+226 
-237 YFNVKSSGNFRTV
+237 
-250 EEIKNALVYSA
+250 
-261 NNRNVQLKD
+261 
-270 IADVSM
+270 
-276 TFAERDHIT
+276 
-285 RLNGHRGIFV
+285 
-295 VAAQKSKENIAAT
+295 
-308 QLAYQPVL
+308 
-316 KHFRS
+316 
-321 NLPSNIDMIHHFDQ
+321 
-335 ADVVQKRLSGLGFDF
+335 
-350 IWAILLVAF
+350 
-359 TLLPLGFRPAI
+359 
-370 IVMISIPLS
+370 
-379 LSIGIIILNY
+379 
-389 LGFSLN
+389 
-395 QLSIVGLVVAL
+395 
-406 GLLVDDSIVVIENIE
+406 
-421 RWMLN
+421 
-426 GFSRK
+426 
-431 EAVLKATSQIG
+431 
-442 TAVLGCTATLI
+442 
-453 IAFLPLIFLPE
+453 
-464 ASGEFIRSLPISVI
+464 
-478 ASVLAS
+478 
-484 LLVSLTIIPFL
+484 
-495 GNLLLKESNTHSAG
+495 THSEG
-509 NWFMRILKNGI
+509 NWFMRVLKSGI

-529 TSLNNPVKTIGIIL
+529 RSLNNPFKTMGIIL
-543 FVFFASLQLIP
+543 VVFFASLQLMP

-568 FLIRITPPAQVNIKN
+568 FLIRINPPAQVNIKN
-583 TDTISNFI
+583 TDTISRFVEN
-591 EKELDK
+591 ELTK
-597 ISDIQFYAT
+597 ISDVQFYAT

-635 APATSVKRKLFLI
+635 DPATSVERKLFLI

-653 EWSPFHG
+653 EWTPFYG

-691 SLSFQIENLIKSVP
+691 ALSFKIENLIKSVP

-729 AALLGIPAISI
+729 AALLGVPTISI

-745 LALAGIPIGIMS
+745 LALSGIPIGIMS

-766 LIKKKEDIPLNLE
+766 LIKKKENTPLDLD
-779 VFNTLFVENVKGRA
+779 VFKTLFVENVRGKA

-831 NDKVIKMVMEKM
+831 NDEVIKLVMDKL
-843 DRFSMPPGY
+843 DQFSLPSGY
-852 TYMMGG
+852 TYQMGG

-866 FSGFTVIIILTIFLF
+866 FSGFTIIIILTIFLF

-906 VGALSAL
+906 VGALAAL
-913 WFTGNSL
+913 WLTGNSL

-953 KPLDVAI
+953 KPLDIAI

>member
-1 MVPILRSNPNS
+1 
-12 PVMRIT
+12 
-18 HFAVKNYP
+18 
-26 FTLIVFLLIA
+26 
-36 VVGAFTVVNMP
+36 
-47 RAEDPELNAPIFP
+47 
-60 VTIIYPG
+60 
-67 TSPADIEE
+67 
-75 LVIKPMEKAFYG
+75 
-87 LENIRRLKSIIGDG
+87 
-101 YAVIRVEFKYG
+101 
-112 VDVNEKYQELV
+112 
-123 RELASLKGKLP
+123 
-134 SDMALP
+134 
-140 TVEKV
+140 
-145 SPSNVNVIQTAL
+145 
-157 ISETATWKQL
+157 
-167 KNEADKLAEAL
+167 
-178 EKIPSLKN
+178 
-186 IEIAGLPEEQI
+186 
-197 QISLDFERMARLGVS
+197 
-212 QQMVINNLQSELAN
+212 
-226 IPSGSIDIGNR
+226 
-237 YFNVKSSGNFRTV
+237 
-250 EEIKNALVYSA
+250 
-261 NNRNVQLKD
+261 
-270 IADVSM
+270 M

-308 QLAYQPVL
+308 QLAYQPIL
-316 KHFRS
+316 EKFKKS
-321 NLPSNIDMIHHFDQ
+321 LPSNIDMIHHFDQ
-335 ADVVQKRLSGLGFDF
+335 AEVVQKRLSGLGFDF

-426 GFSRK
+426 GYSRK
-431 EAVLKATSQIG
+431 DAVLKATSQIG

-495 GNLLLKESNTHSAG
+495 GNILLKKTMTHSEG
-509 NWFMRILKNGI
+509 NWFMRVLKSGI

-529 TSLNNPVKTIGIIL
+529 ISLNNPVKTMGVIL
-543 FVFFASLQLIP
+543 MVFFASLQLMP

-568 FLIRITPPAQVNIKN
+568 FLIRINPPAQVNIKN
-583 TDTISNFI
+583 TDTISRFV
-591 EKELDK
+591 EKELTK
-597 ISDIQFYAT
+597 ISDVQYYAT

-619 VRSIKKPNFAE
+619 IRSIKKPNFAE

-635 APATSVKRKLFLI
+635 DPATSVERKLFLI
-648 DSLRN
+648 DSLRSK
-653 EWSPFHG
+653 WTPFHG

-691 SLSFQIENLIKSVP
+691 ALSFKIENLIKSVP

-729 AALLGIPAISI
+729 AAMLGIPIVSI

-745 LALAGIPIGIMS
+745 LALSGIPIGIMS

-766 LIKKKEDIPLNLE
+766 IIKKKENTPLDLD
-779 VFNTLFVENVKGRA
+779 VFKTLFVENVKGKA

-831 NDKVIKMVMEKM
+831 NDEVIKMVMDKL
-843 DRFSMPPGY
+843 DQFSLPSGY
-852 TYMMGG
+852 TYQMGG
-858 EYETRQES
+858 EFETRQES
-866 FSGFTVIIILTIFLF
+866 FSGFTIIIILTIFLF

-906 VGALSAL
+906 VGALAAL
-913 WFTGNSL
+913 WLTGNSL

-953 KPLDVAI
+953 KPLDIAI

>member
-1 MVPILRSNPNS
+1 
-12 PVMRIT
+12 MRIT
-18 HFAVKNYP
+18 DFAVKNYP
-26 FTLIVFLLIA
+26 FTLIVFLLIS
-36 VVGAFTVVNMP
+36 VVGAFTVINMP

-67 TSPADIEE
+67 TSPVDIEE
-75 LVIKPMEKAFYG
+75 LVIKPMEKALYG

-134 SDMALP
+134 SDMDLP

-167 KNEADKLAEAL
+167 KMEADKLAEAL
-178 EKIPSLKN
+178 EKIPALKN

-212 QQMVINNLQSELAN
+212 QQAVISNLQSELAN
-226 IPSGSIDIGNR
+226 IPSGSIDVGNR
-237 YFNVKSSGNFRTV
+237 YFNVKSSGNFREV
-250 EEIKNALVYSA
+250 EEIKNTLVYSA
-261 NNRNVQLKD
+261 NNRNVQLRD
-270 IADVSM
+270 IANVSM

-308 QLAYQPVL
+308 QLAYQPIL
-316 KHFRS
+316 EKFKKS
-321 NLPSNIDMIHHFDQ
+321 LPSNIDMIHHFDQ
-335 ADVVQKRLSGLGFDF
+335 AEVVQKRLSGLGLDF

-389 LGFSLN
+389 LGYSLN

-426 GFSRK
+426 GYSRK
-431 EAVLKATSQIG
+431 DAVLKATSQIG

-495 GNLLLKESNTHSAG
+495 GNILLKKTMTHSEG
-509 NWFMRILKNGI
+509 NWFMRVLKSGI

-529 TSLNNPVKTIGIIL
+529 RSLNNPFKTIGIIL
-543 FVFFASLQLIP
+543 VVFFASLQLMP

-568 FLIRITPPAQVNIKN
+568 FLIRINPPAQVNIKN
-583 TDTISNFI
+583 TDTISRFV
-591 EKELDK
+591 EKELTK
-597 ISDIQFYAT
+597 ISDVQFYAT

-635 APATSVKRKLFLI
+635 DPATTVERKLFLI

-653 EWSPFHG
+653 EWTPFYG

-691 SLSFQIENLIKSVP
+691 ALSFKIENLIKSVP

-729 AALLGIPAISI
+729 AALLGVPTISI

-745 LALAGIPIGIMS
+745 LALSGIPIGIMS

-766 LIKKKEDIPLNLE
+766 LIKKKENTPLDLD
-779 VFNTLFVENVKGRA
+779 VFKTLFVENVRGKA

-831 NDKVIKMVMEKM
+831 NDEVIKLVMDKL
-843 DRFSMPPGY
+843 DQFSLPSGY
-852 TYMMGG
+852 TYQMGG

-866 FSGFTVIIILTIFLF
+866 FSGFTIIIILTIFLF

-906 VGALSAL
+906 VGALAAL
-913 WFTGNSL
+913 WLTGNSL

-953 KPLDVAI
+953 KPLDIAI